1 MGGDPRFLSW
11 AGWLARLAA
20 SVTVLAGALV
30 LWGWNAD
37 DEYLKS
43 FMHISWVATHP
54 LVAMQFILAGASLLL
69 LQAEPLSRWRRYAGV
84 VLGAVVVLIAVLKLI
99 GYQYNWERG
108 VDTYLF
114 YFKLGVSR
122 MSPNA
127 AFSFLLIGLALVLM
141 DVQVRGRA
149 YLSQI
154 CVIAATVIGL
164 LSMSSYFHNV
174 LLLYGVSGFVP
185 VVPDTATEFLILC
198 SGLLCAR
205 PHREPV
211 ATIISTTE
219 GGSVARRLLPAAFVI
234 PLLLDWVRIQI
245 ESLYGYEFGFSLF
258 TLLNILAFALLI
270 WWNAASL
277 SRVDAE
283 RRRSEEQLQE
293 QYRLT
298 AATAQSE
305 HEALLALEESQ
316 EALRDAKEQAEAAN
330 QAKSAFLA
338 NMSHEIRTPMNGII
352 GMTELLGRTQLESQQ
367 RNYLTLVQQSAESL
381 LSLLNDILDF
391 SRVEAGRLALE
402 EIEFGLRD
410 EVGNAVQT
418 LAMHAASKNIEL
430 VCHIPADVPDRL
442 VGDPRRLRQVVINL
456 VGNAVKFTEE
466 GEVEVGI
473 TVEEALPDAVGLRL
487 WVRDTGVGI
496 APEKQAGIFDS
507 FSQVDSSTSRRFGGS
522 GLGLAISQQLVELMG
537 GRIWVESEEGKGSIF
552 YCTVRLGLGTPE
564 TKRADLVSLQGLK
577 VLVVDDHATNRRILE
592 EILKSW
598 EMEAELVESGSAAIA
613 ALEAAAQTSAG
624 SAESPFD
631 LVLMDLM
638 MPEMDGLETV
648 AIIRENAAFAQVPVL
663 LLSSADR
670 AGFSARARSLG
681 IARSLIKPIKQS
693 DLLEAIGAALEAAP
707 TVEARRGDAPADES
721 VAVESWGRTAR
732 RILLA
737 EDGAINQQVAVRLLE
752 ERGHSVV
759 VVDNG
764 RAAVEQVAAQ
774 ASASSAEPPFDV
786 VLMDVQ
792 MPEMD
797 GLEATAAIRRA
808 EAQTGGHVP
817 IIAMTAHAMKGDR
830 DRFLAAGMDGYVAKP
845 VRPHELYAAVE
856 GGGPNDEDGLPAPVG
871 FDGELS
877 RTDVPFEW
885 DAALENVGGDEAM
898 LRELAEMFFAECPKL
913 MQQIREHIA
922 GADGPE
928 LRRAA
933 HTLKGSAHVFGA
945 EEAAEAAHR
954 LEEIGREEAFADAE
968 EALAL
973 LEDGVARLLPAL
985 RERVAADA

>member
-1 MGGDPRFLSW
+1 MGGDPRFRRW
-11 AGWLARLAA
+11 IGWLARLAA
-20 SVTVLAGALV
+20 SASVLSGVLV

-54 LVAMQFILAGASLLL
+54 LVAMEFILAGAALLL
-69 LQAEPLSRWRRYAGV
+69 LRAEPLSRWRRYVGV
-84 VLGAVVVLIAVLKLI
+84 VLGATVVLIAVLKLI

-114 YFKLGVSR
+114 YFKLGGYR

-149 YLSQI
+149 YLPQTCI
-154 CVIAATVIGL
+154 LAATAIGL

-174 LLLYGVSGFVP
+174 LLLYGIAGYVP

-205 PHREPV
+205 PHREPI

-219 GGSVARRLLPAAFVI
+219 GGSVARRLLPAAFAI
-234 PLLLDWVRIQI
+234 PLVLDWVRIQG
-245 ESLYGYEFGFSLF
+245 EGLYGYEFGLSLF

-298 AATAQSE
+298 AATAHSE

-330 QAKSAFLA
+330 HAKSAFLA

-352 GMTELLGRTQLESQQ
+352 GMTELLGRTRLESQQ

-391 SRVEAGRLALE
+391 SKVEAGRLALE
-402 EIEFGLRD
+402 RIEFGLRD
-410 EVGNAVQT
+410 EVGNAVQA
-418 LAMHAASKNIEL
+418 LAMPAASKNIEL
-430 VCHIPADVPDRL
+430 VCHIPANIPDRL

-473 TVEEALPDAVGLRL
+473 AVEEALPDGVCLCL
-487 WVRDTGVGI
+487 WVRDTGIGI
-496 APEKQAGIFDS
+496 APEKQARIFDS

-537 GRIWVESEEGKGSIF
+537 GRIWVESEEGKGSTF
-552 YCTVRLGLGTPE
+552 YWTVRLGLGTPE
-564 TKRADLVSLQGLK
+564 TKRTELVSLRGLK

-598 EMEAELVESGSAAIA
+598 AMEVELVESGSAAIE
-613 ALEAAAQTSAG
+613 ALEAASQ
-624 SAESPFD
+624 PCD
-631 LVLMDLM
+631 VVLMDLM
-638 MPEMDGLETV
+638 MPGMDGLETV
-648 AIIRENAAFAQVPVL
+648 ARIRENAAFAHVPVL

-670 AGFSARARSLG
+670 AEYSAQVRSLG
-681 IARSLIKPIKQS
+681 IARSLIKPVKQS

-707 TVEARRGDAPADES
+707 PVETHGLSRRGEVLGDEP
-721 VAVESWGRTAR
+721 VVVESR

-759 VVDNG
+759 VVNNG
-764 RAAVEQVAAQ
+764 CAAVEQVAAQ
-774 ASASSAEPPFDV
+774 PFDV

-792 MPEMD
+792 MPDMD
-797 GLEATAAIRRA
+797 GLEATAAIRQA
-808 EAQTGGHVP
+808 EVHTGGHIP

-845 VRPHELYAAVE
+845 VRPHELYAVVE
-856 GGGPNDEDGLPAPVG
+856 GIHRALRREFALADL
-871 FDGELS
+871 
-877 RTDVPFEW
+877 PFEW
-885 DAALENVGGDEAM
+885 DAALESVGGDEAM
-898 LRELAEMFFAECPKL
+898 LRELAEMFFVECPKL

-945 EEAAEAAHR
+945 EGAAEAAHR

-973 LEDGVARLLPAL
+973 LEEEVTRLLPAL
-985 RERVAADA
+985 RTRIYRIE

>member
-1 MGGDPRFLSW
+1 MGGDPRFLRW
-11 AGWLARLAA
+11 TCWLARLAA
-20 SVTVLAGALV
+20 CATVLSGALV

-54 LVAMQFILAGASLLL
+54 LVAVEFILAGTALLL
-69 LQAEPLSRWRRYAGV
+69 LQAEPLSRWRRDAGM
-84 VLGAVVVLIAVLKLI
+84 VLGAIVVLIAVLKLI

-141 DVQVRGRA
+141 DVRVRGHA
-149 YLSQI
+149 YLPQLCI
-154 CVIAATVIGL
+154 LAATVVGL

-174 LLLYGVSGFVP
+174 LLLYGVAGFVP

-205 PHREPV
+205 PHREPI

-219 GGSVARRLLPAAFVI
+219 GGSVARRLLPAAFAI
-234 PLLLDWVRIQI
+234 PLVFDWIRTQGEGV
-245 ESLYGYEFGFSLF
+245 YGYEFGLSLF

-298 AATAQSE
+298 AATAHSE

-367 RNYLTLVQQSAESL
+367 RSYLTLMQRSAEAL
-381 LSLLNDILDF
+381 LALLNDILDF
-391 SRVEAGRLALE
+391 SRVEAGRLVLE
-402 EIEFGLRD
+402 RIGFGLRD

-418 LAMHAASKNIEL
+418 LAMSAASKNIEL
-430 VCHIPADVPDRL
+430 TCHIPADVPDRL

-466 GEVEVGI
+466 GEVEVGMA
-473 TVEEALPDAVGLRL
+473 VEEAWPDAVCLCL
-487 WVRDTGVGI
+487 WVRDTGIGI
-496 APEKQAGIFDS
+496 APEKQARIFDS

-522 GLGLAISQQLVELMG
+522 GLGLAISQQLIELMG
-537 GRIWVESEEGKGSIF
+537 GRIWVESEEGQGSTF

-564 TKRADLVSLQGLK
+564 TERADQVALEGLR
-577 VLVVDDHATNRRILE
+577 VLVADDHATNRRILE

-598 EMEAELVESGSAAIA
+598 AMEVELVESGPVAIS
-613 ALEAAAQTSAG
+613 ALE
-624 SAESPFD
+624 SAERPFD

-638 MPEMDGLETV
+638 MPGMDGLETV
-648 AIIRENAAFAQVPVL
+648 ARMRENPAFAQVPVL

-670 AGFSARARSLG
+670 AEYSARASSLG
-681 IARSLIKPIKQS
+681 IARSLIKPVKQS

-707 TVEARRGDAPADES
+707 PRAPRRDAVPEDEP
-721 VAVESWGRTAR
+721 VAVAR
-732 RILLA
+732 LRILLA
-737 EDGAINQQVAVRLLE
+737 EDGVINQQVAVRLLE
-752 ERGHSVV
+752 ERGHSVEV
-759 VVDNG
+759 VNNG
-764 RAAVEQVAAQ
+764 RAAVEQVAAK
-774 ASASSAEPPFDV
+774 PFDV

-792 MPEMD
+792 MPDMD

-808 EAQTGGHVP
+808 ETLTGEHIP
-817 IIAMTAHAMKGDR
+817 IVAMTAHAMQGDR

-856 GGGPNDEDGLPAPVG
+856 GFGPHAEAGLLA
-871 FDGELS
+871 S
-877 RTDVPFEW
+877 ADVPFEW
-885 DAALENVGGDEAM
+885 DAALESVGGDEAM

-922 GADGPE
+922 SADGPE

-945 EEAAEAAHR
+945 EGVAEAAHR
-954 LEEIGREEAFADAE
+954 LEEIGRAEAFADAA

-973 LEDGVARLLPAL
+973 LEDEVARLLPAL
-985 RERVAADA
+985 RARIATGA

>member
-1 MGGDPRFLSW
+1 MGGDPRFLRW
-11 AGWLARLAA
+11 TGWLARLAA
-20 SVTVLAGALV
+20 STTVLSGALV

-43 FMHISWVATHP
+43 FMHLSWVATHP
-54 LVAMQFILAGASLLL
+54 LVAVEFILAGTALLL
-69 LQAEPLSRWRRYAGV
+69 LQAEPLSRWRRDAGV
-84 VLGAVVVLIAVLKLI
+84 VLGAIVVLVAVLKLI

-141 DVQVRGRA
+141 DVRVRGHA
-149 YLSQI
+149 YLPQLCI
-154 CVIAATVIGL
+154 LAVTVVGL

-198 SGLLCAR
+198 CGLLCAR
-205 PHREPV
+205 PHREPI

-219 GGSVARRLLPAAFVI
+219 GGSVARRLLPAAFAI
-234 PLLLDWVRIQI
+234 PLLLDWIRTQGEGV
-245 ESLYGYEFGFSLF
+245 YGYEFGLSLF

-298 AATAQSE
+298 EATAHSE
-305 HEALLALEESQ
+305 HQALLALEESQ
-316 EALRDAKEQAEAAN
+316 EALLDAKEQAEAAN

-352 GMTELLGRTQLESQQ
+352 GMTELLGRTPLESQQ
-367 RNYLTLVQQSAESL
+367 RNYLTLMQRSAEAL
-381 LSLLNDILDF
+381 LALLNDILDF
-391 SRVEAGRLALE
+391 SKVEAGRLALE
-402 EIEFGLRD
+402 RIEFGLRD

-418 LAMHAASKNIEL
+418 LAMSAASKNIEL
-430 VCHIPADVPDRL
+430 TCHIPAAVPDRL

-466 GEVEVGI
+466 GEVEVGMA
-473 TVEEALPDAVGLRL
+473 VQEAWPDAVCLRL
-487 WVRDTGVGI
+487 WVRDTGIGI
-496 APEKQAGIFDS
+496 APDKQARIFDS

-537 GRIWVESEEGKGSIF
+537 GRIWVESEEGRGSTF
-552 YCTVRLGLGTPE
+552 YCTVHLGRGTPE
-564 TKRADLVSLQGLK
+564 TQRADQVSLEGLR
-577 VLVVDDHATNRRILE
+577 VLVADDHATNRRILE
-592 EILKSW
+592 EVLKSW
-598 EMEAELVESGSAAIA
+598 AMEVELVESGAAAIA
-613 ALEAAAQTSAG
+613 ALEAAAQ
-624 SAESPFD
+624 PFD
-631 LVLMDLM
+631 IVLMDLM
-638 MPEMDGLETV
+638 MPEMDGLATV
-648 AIIRENAAFAQVPVL
+648 ARMRANAAFAQVPVL

-670 AGFSARARSLG
+670 AEYSERASSLG
-681 IARSLIKPIKQS
+681 IARSLIKPVKQS

-707 TVEARRGDAPADES
+707 PAYSRAPMPRDEP
-721 VAVESWGRTAR
+721 VAVESR

-759 VVDNG
+759 VVNNG
-764 RAAVEQVAAQ
+764 RTAVEQVV
-774 ASASSAEPPFDV
+774 AEPFDV

-792 MPEMD
+792 MPDMD

-808 EAQTGGHVP
+808 ETQTGGHVP
-817 IIAMTAHAMKGDR
+817 IVAMTAHAMQGDR

-856 GGGPNDEDGLPAPVG
+856 EFGSHAEAGLLAPAA
-871 FDGELS
+871 
-877 RTDVPFEW
+877 VPFEW
-885 DAALENVGGDEAM
+885 EAALESVGGDEAM
-898 LRELAEMFFAECPKL
+898 LRELAEMFFVECPKL

-922 GADGPE
+922 SADGPE

-945 EEAAEAAHR
+945 AATAKAAHR
-954 LEEIGREEAFADAE
+954 LEEIGREAAFANAAE
-968 EALAL
+968 VLAL
-973 LEDGVARLLPAL
+973 LEDEVARLLPAL
-985 RERVAADA
+985 RARIATGA

>member
-1 MGGDPRFLSW
+1 MEGDPRFLRGT
-11 AGWLARLAA
+11 GWLARLAA
-20 SVTVLAGALV
+20 STTVLAGALV

-43 FMHISWVATHP
+43 FMHLSWVATHP
-54 LVAMQFILAGASLLL
+54 LVAMQFILAGAALLL

-84 VLGAVVVLIAVLKLI
+84 VLGATVVLIAVLKLI

-127 AFSFLLIGLALVLM
+127 AFSFLLIGLGLVLM
-141 DVQVRGRA
+141 DVRMRGHA

-154 CVIAATVIGL
+154 CVLATTAIGL

-198 SGLLCAR
+198 FGLLCAR

-234 PLLLDWVRIQI
+234 PLVLDWVRIQV

-277 SRVDAE
+277 SRVDAK

-330 QAKSAFLA
+330 HAKSAFLA

-352 GMTELLGRTQLESQQ
+352 GMTELLGRTRLESQQ
-367 RNYLTLVQQSAESL
+367 RSYLTLVQQSAESL

-391 SRVEAGRLALE
+391 SKVEAGRLALE
-402 EIEFGLRD
+402 DIEFDLRD
-410 EVGNAVQT
+410 EVGTAVQT

-466 GEVEVGI
+466 GEVEVGVA
-473 TVEEALPDAVGLRL
+473 VEEALPDAVGLRL
-487 WVRDTGVGI
+487 WVRDTGIGI
-496 APEKQAGIFDS
+496 APEKQARIFDS

-537 GRIWVESEEGKGSIF
+537 GRIWVESEEGKGSTF
-552 YCTVRLGLGTPE
+552 HCTVRFGLGTPK
-564 TKRADLVSLQGLK
+564 TKRTDLVSLRGLK

-598 EMEAELVESGSAAIA
+598 EMEAELVESGAAAIA
-613 ALEAAAQTSAG
+613 ALEAATQ
-624 SAESPFD
+624 PFD
-631 LVLMDLM
+631 IVLMDLM

-648 AIIRENAAFAQVPVL
+648 AIIRENEAFAQVPVL

-670 AGFSARARSLG
+670 TGYSARSRSLG
-681 IARSLIKPIKQS
+681 VARSLIKPIKQS
-693 DLLEAIGAALEAAP
+693 DLLEAIGVALEAAP
-707 TVEARRGDAPADES
+707 PVETHDHAPRHGEAPKDEP
-721 VAVESWGRTAR
+721 VAVESR
-732 RILLA
+732 RVLLA

-759 VVDNG
+759 VVNNG

-774 ASASSAEPPFDV
+774 PFDV

-808 EAQTGGHVP
+808 EAQTSGHIP
-817 IIAMTAHAMKGDR
+817 IVAMTAHAMKGDR

-856 GGGPNDEDGLPAPVG
+856 GLHSALGHETA
-871 FDGELS
+871 S
-877 RTDVPFEW
+877 ADVSFEW
-885 DAALENVGGDEAM
+885 DAALERVGGDEAM
-898 LRELAEMFFAECPKL
+898 LRDLVEMFFAECPKL

-922 GADGPE
+922 SADGPE

-945 EEAAEAAHR
+945 AAAAEAAHR

-973 LEDGVARLLPAL
+973 LEDEVARLLPAL
-985 RERVAADA
+985 RERVAASA

>member
-1 MGGDPRFLSW
+1 MGGDPRFLRW
-11 AGWLARLAA
+11 TYRLARLAA

-30 LWGWNAD
+30 LWGWHTN

-43 FMHISWVATHP
+43 FMHVSWVATHP
-54 LVAMQFILAGASLLL
+54 LVAMQFILAGAALLL
-69 LQAEPLSRWRRYAGV
+69 LQAEPLSRWRRYVGV
-84 VLGAVVVLIAVLKLI
+84 VLGVTVVLIAVLKLI

-114 YFKLGVSR
+114 YFKLGGYR
-122 MSPNA
+122 MSHNA

-149 YLSQI
+149 FLWQI
-154 CVIAATVIGL
+154 CGNSATAIGL

-174 LLLYGVSGFVP
+174 LLLYGIAGYVP
-185 VVPDTATEFLILC
+185 VIPDTATEFLILC
-198 SGLLCAR
+198 FGLLCAR

-219 GGSVARRLLPAAFVI
+219 GGSVARRLLPAAFVV
-234 PLLLDWVRIQI
+234 PLALDWVRMQG
-245 ESLYGYEFGFSLF
+245 ESLYGYEFGLSLF
-258 TLLNILAFALLI
+258 TLLNILAFALII

-330 QAKSAFLA
+330 HAKSAFLA

-352 GMTELLGRTQLESQQ
+352 GMTELLGRTRLESQQ

-391 SRVEAGRLALE
+391 SKVEAGRLALE
-402 EIEFGLRD
+402 EIEFDLRD
-410 EVGNAVQT
+410 EAGNAVQT

-456 VGNAVKFTEE
+456 VGNAVKFTQE
-466 GEVEVGI
+466 GEVEVGMA
-473 TVEEALPDAVGLRL
+473 VEEALPDAVCLRL
-487 WVRDTGVGI
+487 WVRDTGIGI
-496 APEKQAGIFDS
+496 APEKQAQIFDS
-507 FSQVDSSTSRRFGGS
+507 FSQVDESTSRRFGGS

-537 GRIWVESEEGKGSIF
+537 GRIWVESEEGKGSTF
-552 YCTVRLGLGTPE
+552 HCTVRLGLGTPK
-564 TKRADLVSLQGLK
+564 TKHTDLVSLRGLK

-598 EMEAELVESGSAAIA
+598 AMEAELVESGTAAIA
-613 ALEAAAQTSAG
+613 ALEAATQ
-624 SAESPFD
+624 PFD
-631 LVLMDLM
+631 IVLMDLM

-648 AIIRENAAFAQVPVL
+648 AIIRESAAFAQVPVL

-670 AGFSARARSLG
+670 TGYSARSRSLG
-681 IARSLIKPIKQS
+681 IAHSLLKPVKQS
-693 DLLEAIGAALEAAP
+693 DLLEAISEAVAAVPPKE
-707 TVEARRGDAPADES
+707 TRRGEAPGDES
-721 VAVESWGRTAR
+721 VGVESR
-732 RILLA
+732 RVLLA

-752 ERGHSVV
+752 ERGHSVMV
-759 VVDNG
+759 VNNG

-797 GLEATAAIRRA
+797 GLEATATIRRA
-808 EAQTGGHVP
+808 EEQTGGHVP

-856 GGGPNDEDGLPAPVG
+856 GGGPNDEDGL
-871 FDGELS
+871 DL
-877 RTDVPFEW
+877 PFEW
-885 DAALENVGGDEAM
+885 DAALESVGGDEAM
-898 LRELAEMFFAECPKL
+898 LRELAQLFFVECPKL

-922 GADGPE
+922 SEDGPE

-945 EEAAEAAHR
+945 EEAAGAAHR
-954 LEEIGREEAFADAE
+954 LEEIGREGFDGEISRTEAFADAE

-973 LEDGVARLLPAL
+973 LEDEVARLLPAL
-985 RERVAADA
+985 RERVAASA

>member
-1 MGGDPRFLSW
+1 MGGDPRFLRW
-11 AGWLARLAA
+11 TYRLARLAA

-30 LWGWNAD
+30 LWGWHTD

-54 LVAMQFILAGASLLL
+54 LVAMQFILAGVALLL
-69 LQAEPLSRWRRYAGV
+69 LQAEPLSRWRRYVGV
-84 VLGAVVVLIAVLKLI
+84 ALGAVVVLIAVLKLI

-141 DVQVRGRA
+141 DVRVRGRA
-149 YLSQI
+149 YLPQT
-154 CVIAATVIGL
+154 CVLAATLIGL

-198 SGLLCAR
+198 FGLLCAR

-219 GGSVARRLLPAAFVI
+219 GGSVARHLLPAAFVI
-234 PLLLDWVRIQI
+234 PLLLDWVRIQV

-298 AATAQSE
+298 AETAQSE

-352 GMTELLGRTQLESQQ
+352 GMTELLGRTRLESQQ

-391 SRVEAGRLALE
+391 SKVEAGRLALE
-402 EIEFGLRD
+402 EIEFDLRD

-430 VCHIPADVPDRL
+430 VYHIPADVPDRL
-442 VGDPRRLRQVVINL
+442 IGDPRRLRQVVINL

-473 TVEEALPDAVGLRL
+473 AVEEALPEAVCLRL
-487 WVRDTGVGI
+487 WVRDTGIGI
-496 APEKQAGIFDS
+496 APEKQAQIFDS
-507 FSQVDSSTSRRFGGS
+507 FSQVDESTSRRFGGS

-537 GRIWVESEEGKGSIF
+537 GRIWVESEEGKGSTF
-552 YCTVRLGLGTPE
+552 YCTVRLGLGTPK
-564 TKRADLVSLQGLK
+564 TKRTDLVSLRGLK

-598 EMEAELVESGSAAIA
+598 AMEVELVESGSAAIA
-613 ALEAAAQTSAG
+613 ALEAATQASA
-624 SAESPFD
+624 SSVRLSSPSKPAESPFD

-670 AGFSARARSLG
+670 AGYSTRSRSLG
-681 IARSLIKPIKQS
+681 IAHSLLKPVKQS
-693 DLLEAIGAALEAAP
+693 DLLEAIGSAVAAVPPEE
-707 TVEARRGDAPADES
+707 TRRGEAPEDEP

-759 VVDNG
+759 VVSNG

-856 GGGPNDEDGLPAPVG
+856 DGGPDAEDGLPAPA
-871 FDGELS
+871 DL
-877 RTDVPFEW
+877 PFEW

-898 LRELAEMFFAECPKL
+898 LRDLAEMFFAECPKL

-973 LEDGVARLLPAL
+973 LEDEVARLLPAL
-985 RERVAADA
+985 RERVAASA

>member
-1 MGGDPRFLSW
+1 MEGDPRFLRGT
-11 AGWLARLAA
+11 GWLARLAA
-20 SVTVLAGALV
+20 SMIVLTGALV
-30 LWGWNAD
+30 LWGWNVD

-43 FMHISWVATHP
+43 FMHIGRVATHP
-54 LVAMQFILAGASLLL
+54 LVAMQFILAGAALLL
-69 LQAEPLSRWRRYAGV
+69 LQAEPLSRWRRYVGV
-84 VLGAVVVLIAVLKLI
+84 VLGATVVVIAVLKLI

-114 YFKLGVSR
+114 YFKLGGYR

-149 YLSQI
+149 YLPQV
-154 CVIAATVIGL
+154 CVLAATAIGL

-174 LLLYGVSGFVP
+174 LLLYGIAGYVP

-198 SGLLCAR
+198 SGLLCVR
-205 PHREPV
+205 PHREPIT
-211 ATIISTTE
+211 TIISTTE
-219 GGSVARRLLPAAFVI
+219 GGSVARRLLPAAFAI
-234 PLLLDWVRIQI
+234 PLALDWVRMQG
-245 ESLYGYEFGFSLF
+245 EALYGHEFGLSLF

-330 QAKSAFLA
+330 HAKSAFLA

-352 GMTELLGRTQLESQQ
+352 GMTELLGRTRLESQQ

-391 SRVEAGRLALE
+391 SKVEAGRLALE
-402 EIEFGLRD
+402 DIEFDLRD
-410 EVGNAVQT
+410 EVGTAVQT

-466 GEVEVGI
+466 GEVEVGVA
-473 TVEEALPDAVGLRL
+473 VEEDLPDAVCLRL
-487 WVRDTGVGI
+487 WVRDTGIGI
-496 APEKQAGIFDS
+496 APEKQARIFDS

-537 GRIWVESEEGKGSIF
+537 GRIWVESEEGKGSTF
-552 YCTVRLGLGTPE
+552 YCAVRFGLGTPK
-564 TKRADLVSLQGLK
+564 TKRTDLVSLRGLK

-592 EILKSW
+592 EVLKSW
-598 EMEAELVESGSAAIA
+598 EMEAELVESGAAAIA
-613 ALEAAAQTSAG
+613 ALEAAAQ
-624 SAESPFD
+624 PFD
-631 LVLMDLM
+631 IVLMDLM

-648 AIIRENAAFAQVPVL
+648 AVIRENAAFAQVPVL

-670 AGFSARARSLG
+670 AGYSVRSRSLG

-693 DLLEAIGAALEAAP
+693 DLLEAIGAALEATP
-707 TVEARRGDAPADES
+707 SVETHALGDEPVAIES
-721 VAVESWGRTAR
+721 R

-759 VVDNG
+759 VVNNG

-774 ASASSAEPPFDV
+774 PFDV

-792 MPEMD
+792 MPDMD

-808 EAQTGGHVP
+808 EATDRRARPNRRHDGPRHERRPRPLFGRGH
-817 IIAMTAHAMKGDR
+817 GR
-830 DRFLAAGMDGYVAKP
+830 LCG
-845 VRPHELYAAVE
+845 
-856 GGGPNDEDGLPAPVG
+856 
-871 FDGELS
+871 
-877 RTDVPFEW
+877 
-885 DAALENVGGDEAM
+885 
-898 LRELAEMFFAECPKL
+898 
-913 MQQIREHIA
+913 QA
-922 GADGPE
+922 GAPA
-928 LRRAA
+928 RAV
-933 HTLKGSAHVFGA
+933 HSRGGW
-945 EEAAEAAHR
+945 R
-954 LEEIGREEAFADAE
+954 
-968 EALAL
+968 
-973 LEDGVARLLPAL
+973 PQC
-985 RERVAADA
+985 

>member
-1 MGGDPRFLSW
+1 
-11 AGWLARLAA
+11 
-20 SVTVLAGALV
+20 
-30 LWGWNAD
+30 
-37 DEYLKS
+37 
-43 FMHISWVATHP
+43 
-54 LVAMQFILAGASLLL
+54 
-69 LQAEPLSRWRRYAGV
+69 
-84 VLGAVVVLIAVLKLI
+84 
-99 GYQYNWERG
+99 
-108 VDTYLF
+108 
-114 YFKLGVSR
+114 
-122 MSPNA
+122 
-127 AFSFLLIGLALVLM
+127 
-141 DVQVRGRA
+141 
-149 YLSQI
+149 
-154 CVIAATVIGL
+154 
-164 LSMSSYFHNV
+164 
-174 LLLYGVSGFVP
+174 
-185 VVPDTATEFLILC
+185 
-198 SGLLCAR
+198 
-205 PHREPV
+205 
-211 ATIISTTE
+211 
-219 GGSVARRLLPAAFVI
+219 
-234 PLLLDWVRIQI
+234 
-245 ESLYGYEFGFSLF
+245 GYEFGFSLF

-330 QAKSAFLA
+330 HAKSAFLA

-352 GMTELLGRTQLESQQ
+352 GMTELLARTRLEAQQ
-367 RNYLTLVQQSAESL
+367 RSYLTLVQQSAESL
-381 LSLLNDILDF
+381 LALLNDILDF
-391 SRVEAGRLALE
+391 SKVEAGRLALE
-402 EIEFGLRD
+402 DIEFDLRD

-430 VCHIPADVPDRL
+430 VCHIPADTPDRL

-466 GEVEVGI
+466 GEVEVGVA
-473 TVEEALPDAVGLRL
+473 VEEALPDAVGLRL
-487 WVRDTGVGI
+487 WVRDTGIGI
-496 APEKQAGIFDS
+496 APEKQARIFDS

-537 GRIWVESEEGKGSIF
+537 GRIWVESEEGKGSTF
-552 YCTVRLGLGTPE
+552 FCTIRLGLGTPE
-564 TKRADLVSLQGLK
+564 TKRTDLISLQGLK

-598 EMEAELVESGSAAIA
+598 AMEAELVEGGSAAIA
-613 ALEAAAQTSAG
+613 ALEAAPQ
-624 SAESPFD
+624 PFD

-638 MPEMDGLETV
+638 MPGMDGLETV
-648 AIIRENAAFAQVPVL
+648 ARIRENAAFVQLPVL

-670 AGFSARARSLG
+670 AEYSARSSFLG
-681 IARSLIKPIKQS
+681 IARSLIKPVKQS
-693 DLLEAIGAALEAAP
+693 DLLEAIGEALEAAP
-707 TVEARRGDAPADES
+707 PVETRSGEAPMDDP
-721 VAVESWGRTAR
+721 VAVERRPQWGRTAR

-737 EDGAINQQVAVRLLE
+737 EDGVINQQVAVRLLE
-752 ERGHSVV
+752 ERGHSVEV
-759 VVDNG
+759 VNNG
-764 RAAVEQVAAQ
+764 RAAVERVAEQ
-774 ASASSAEPPFDV
+774 PFDV

-792 MPEMD
+792 MPDMD
-797 GLEATAAIRRA
+797 GIEATAAIRQA
-808 EAQTGGHVP
+808 ETPTGGHIP

-830 DRFLAAGMDGYVAKP
+830 ERFLAAGMDGYVAKP

-856 GGGPNDEDGLPAPVG
+856 GLHSALRSEIASADL
-871 FDGELS
+871 
-877 RTDVPFEW
+877 PFEW
-885 DAALENVGGDEAM
+885 DAALESVGGDEAM

-945 EEAAEAAHR
+945 EAAAEAAHR

-973 LEDGVARLLPAL
+973 LEDEVARLLPAL
-985 RERVAADA
+985 RERVATSA

>member
-1 MGGDPRFLSW
+1 MGGDPRFLRW
-11 AGWLARLAA
+11 TGRLARLAA
-20 SVTVLAGALV
+20 STTVLVGALV
-30 LWGWNAD
+30 LWGWHTNN
-37 DEYLKS
+37 EYLKS
-43 FMHISWVATHP
+43 FMHVSWVATHP
-54 LVAMQFILAGASLLL
+54 LVAMEFILAGASLLL
-69 LQAEPLSRWRRYAGV
+69 LQAEPLSRWRRSVGV
-84 VLGAVVVLIAVLKLI
+84 VLGATVVLIAVLKLI

-114 YFKLGVSR
+114 YFKLGGYR

-149 YLSQI
+149 YLWHG
-154 CVIAATVIGL
+154 CGIAATAVGL

-174 LLLYGVSGFVP
+174 LLLYGIAGYVP
-185 VVPDTATEFLILC
+185 VIPDTATEFLILC
-198 SGLLCAR
+198 FGLLCAR

-234 PLLLDWVRIQI
+234 PLLLDWVRLQG
-245 ESLYGYEFGFSLF
+245 EALYGYEFGLSLF
-258 TLLNILAFALLI
+258 TLLNILAFALII

-316 EALRDAKEQAEAAN
+316 EALRGAKEQAEAAN
-330 QAKSAFLA
+330 HAKSAFLA

-352 GMTELLGRTQLESQQ
+352 GMTELLARTRLEAQQ
-367 RNYLTLVQQSAESL
+367 RNYLTLVQQSAEAL

-391 SRVEAGRLALE
+391 SKVEAGRLALE
-402 EIEFGLRD
+402 EIEFDLRD

-430 VCHIPADVPDRL
+430 VYHIPAAVPDRL

-466 GEVEVGI
+466 GEVEVGMA
-473 TVEEALPDAVGLRL
+473 VEEALPDAVCLRL
-487 WVRDTGVGI
+487 WVRDTGIGI
-496 APEKQAGIFDS
+496 APEKQARIFES

-537 GRIWVESEEGKGSIF
+537 GRIWVESEEGQGSTF
-552 YCTVRLGLGTPE
+552 YCTVRLGLGTSK
-564 TKRADLVSLQGLK
+564 TKCPDLVSLRGLK

-592 EILKSW
+592 ELLKSW
-598 EMEAELVESGSAAIA
+598 AMEVELVESGAAAIA
-613 ALEAAAQTSAG
+613 ALEAATP
-624 SAESPFD
+624 PFG

-670 AGFSARARSLG
+670 AGYSARSRSLG
-681 IARSLIKPIKQS
+681 IAHSLLKPIKQS
-693 DLLEAIGAALEAAP
+693 DLLEAISEAVAAVPSKE
-707 TVEARRGDAPADES
+707 TRRDAMPGDES
-721 VAVESWGRTAR
+721 VEGRR
-732 RILLA
+732 VLLA

-759 VVDNG
+759 VVSNG

-774 ASASSAEPPFDV
+774 PFDA

-856 GGGPNDEDGLPAPVG
+856 GAEAELPASA
-871 FDGELS
+871 DL
-877 RTDVPFEW
+877 PFAW
-885 DAALENVGGDEAM
+885 DLALERVGGDEGL

-913 MQQIREHIA
+913 MQQIRDHLA
-922 GADGPE
+922 AANGPE

-933 HTLKGSAHVFGA
+933 HTLKGSAGVFGA
-945 EEAAEAAHR
+945 EQVAAAAHR
-954 LEEIGREEAFADAE
+954 LEEIGREAAFADAE
-968 EALAL
+968 DALAL
-973 LEDGVARLLPAL
+973 LEDAVARLLPAL
-985 RERVAADA
+985 RERVAGCA

>member
-1 MGGDPRFLSW
+1 MGGDPRFLRVTY
-11 AGWLARLAA
+11 WLARLAA
-20 SVTVLAGALV
+20 SVTVLAGVLV

-43 FMHISWVATHP
+43 FMHLSWVATHP
-54 LVAMQFILAGASLLL
+54 LVAMQFILAGAALLL

-84 VLGAVVVLIAVLKLI
+84 VLGATVVLIAVLKLI

-127 AFSFLLIGLALVLM
+127 AFSFLLIGLGLVLM

-149 YLSQI
+149 YLSQT
-154 CVIAATVIGL
+154 CVFATTAIGL

-198 SGLLCAR
+198 FGLLCAR

-234 PLLLDWVRIQI
+234 PLVLDWVRIQV

-277 SRVDAE
+277 SRVDAK

-352 GMTELLGRTQLESQQ
+352 GMTELLGRTRLESQQ

-391 SRVEAGRLALE
+391 SKVEAGRLALE
-402 EIEFGLRD
+402 DIEFDLRD
-410 EVGNAVQT
+410 EVGTAVQT
-418 LAMHAASKNIEL
+418 LAMHAASKDIEL
-430 VCHIPADVPDRL
+430 VCHIPADVPERL
-442 VGDPRRLRQVVINL
+442 IGDPRRLRQVVINL

-466 GEVEVGI
+466 GEVEVGVA
-473 TVEEALPDAVGLRL
+473 VEEDLPDAAGLRL
-487 WVRDTGVGI
+487 WVRDTGIGI
-496 APEKQAGIFDS
+496 APEKQARIFDS

-537 GRIWVESEEGKGSIF
+537 GRIWVESEEGKGSTF
-552 YCTVRLGLGTPE
+552 HCTVRFGLGTPK
-564 TKRADLVSLQGLK
+564 TKRTDLVSLRGLK

-598 EMEAELVESGSAAIA
+598 EMEAELVESGAAAIA
-613 ALEAAAQTSAG
+613 ALEAATRASAS

-631 LVLMDLM
+631 IVLMDLM

-648 AIIRENAAFAQVPVL
+648 AMIRENEAFAQVPVL

-670 AGFSARARSLG
+670 AGYSARSRSLG
-681 IARSLIKPIKQS
+681 IARSLLKPIKQS
-693 DLLEAIGAALEAAP
+693 DLLEAIGVALEAAP
-707 TVEARRGDAPADES
+707 PVETHDHAPRHSEAPEAEPIALESRR
-721 VAVESWGRTAR
+721 V
-732 RILLA
+732 LLA

-759 VVDNG
+759 VVNNG

-774 ASASSAEPPFDV
+774 PFDV

-808 EAQTGGHVP
+808 EAQTSGHIP
-817 IIAMTAHAMKGDR
+817 IVAMTAHAMKGDR

-856 GGGPNDEDGLPAPVG
+856 GFHSALGRETASAG

-877 RTDVPFEW
+877 RTDVSFEW
-885 DAALENVGGDEAM
+885 DAALERVGGDEAM
-898 LRELAEMFFAECPKL
+898 LRDLAEMFFAECPKL

-945 EEAAEAAHR
+945 EAAVEAAHR

-968 EALAL
+968 DALAL
-973 LEDGVARLLPAL
+973 LEDEVARLLPAL

>member
-1 MGGDPRFLSW
+1 MEGDPRFLRGT
-11 AGWLARLAA
+11 GWLARLAA
-20 SVTVLAGALV
+20 STTVLTGALV
-30 LWGWNAD
+30 LWGWHID

-43 FMHISWVATHP
+43 FMHISRVATHP
-54 LVAMQFILAGASLLL
+54 LVAMQFILAGAALLL
-69 LQAEPLSRWRRYAGV
+69 LQAEPLSRWRRCVGV
-84 VLGAVVVLIAVLKLI
+84 VLGATVVVIAVLKLI

-114 YFKLGVSR
+114 YFKLGGYR

-127 AFSFLLIGLALVLM
+127 AFSFLLIGLGLVLM

-149 YLSQI
+149 YLPQV
-154 CVIAATVIGL
+154 CVLAATAIGL

-174 LLLYGVSGFVP
+174 LLLYGIAGYVP

-198 SGLLCAR
+198 AGLLCAR
-205 PHREPV
+205 PHREPIT
-211 ATIISTTE
+211 TIISTTE
-219 GGSVARRLLPAAFVI
+219 GGSVARRLLPAAFAI
-234 PLLLDWVRIQI
+234 PLALDWVRMQG
-245 ESLYGYEFGFSLF
+245 EALYGHEFGLSLF

-305 HEALLALEESQ
+305 HEALVALEESQ

-330 QAKSAFLA
+330 HAKSAFLA

-352 GMTELLGRTQLESQQ
+352 GMTELLGRTRLESQQ

-391 SRVEAGRLALE
+391 SKVEAGRLALE
-402 EIEFGLRD
+402 DIEFDLRD
-410 EVGNAVQT
+410 EVGSAVQT

-442 VGDPRRLRQVVINL
+442 IGDPRRLRQVVINL

-466 GEVEVGI
+466 GEVEVGVA
-473 TVEEALPDAVGLRL
+473 VEEDLPDAVCLCL
-487 WVRDTGVGI
+487 WVRDTGIGI
-496 APEKQAGIFDS
+496 APEKQARIFDS

-537 GRIWVESEEGKGSIF
+537 GRIWVESEEGKGSTF
-552 YCTVRLGLGTPE
+552 HCTVCFGLGTPK
-564 TKRADLVSLQGLK
+564 TKRTDLVSLRGLK

-592 EILKSW
+592 EVLKSW
-598 EMEAELVESGSAAIA
+598 EMEAELVESGAAAIA
-613 ALEAAAQTSAG
+613 ALEAAAQ
-624 SAESPFD
+624 PFD
-631 LVLMDLM
+631 IVLMDLM

-648 AIIRENAAFAQVPVL
+648 AIIRESEAFAQVPVL

-670 AGFSARARSLG
+670 AGYSARSRSLG

-693 DLLEAIGAALEAAP
+693 DLLEAIGAALEATP
-707 TVEARRGDAPADES
+707 SVETHALGDEPG
-721 VAVESWGRTAR
+721 AVERR

-752 ERGHSVV
+752 DRGHSVV
-759 VVDNG
+759 VVNDG

-774 ASASSAEPPFDV
+774 PFDV

-808 EAQTGGHVP
+808 EAQSGGHVP
-817 IIAMTAHAMKGDR
+817 IVAMTAHAMKGDR

-856 GGGPNDEDGLPAPVG
+856 GGGPNAEVVLPAPV
-871 FDGELS
+871 E
-877 RTDVPFEW
+877 VPFEW

-898 LRELAEMFFAECPKL
+898 LRDLVEMFFAECPKL

-922 GADGPE
+922 SADGPE

-945 EEAAEAAHR
+945 VEAAAAAHR

-973 LEDGVARLLPAL
+973 LEDEVARLLPAL
-985 RERVAADA
+985 RERVAASA

>member
-1 MGGDPRFLSW
+1 MGGDPRFLRW
-11 AGWLARLAA
+11 TYWLARLAA

-30 LWGWNAD
+30 LWGWHTN

-43 FMHISWVATHP
+43 FMHVSWVATHP
-54 LVAMQFILAGASLLL
+54 LVAMQFILAGAALLL
-69 LQAEPLSRWRRYAGV
+69 LQAAPLSRWRRYVGV
-84 VLGAVVVLIAVLKLI
+84 VLGATVVVIAVLKLI

-198 SGLLCAR
+198 FGLLCAR

-211 ATIISTTE
+211 ATIINTTE

-234 PLLLDWVRIQI
+234 PLLLDWVRIQV

-277 SRVDAE
+277 SRVDEE

-298 AATAQSE
+298 AETAQSE
-305 HEALLALEESQ
+305 HEALVALEESQ

-330 QAKSAFLA
+330 HAKSAFLA

-352 GMTELLGRTQLESQQ
+352 GMTELLARTRLESQQ

-381 LSLLNDILDF
+381 LALLNDILDF
-391 SRVEAGRLALE
+391 SKVEAGRLALE
-402 EIEFGLRD
+402 DIEFDLRD
-410 EVGNAVQT
+410 EVGTAVQT

-473 TVEEALPDAVGLRL
+473 GVEEALPDAVCLRL
-487 WVRDTGVGI
+487 WVRDTGIGI
-496 APEKQAGIFDS
+496 APEKQARIFES
-507 FSQVDSSTSRRFGGS
+507 FSQVDDSTSRRFGGS

-537 GRIWVESEEGKGSIF
+537 GRIWVESEEGKGSTF
-552 YCTVRLGLGTPE
+552 YCTVRLGLGTPK
-564 TKRADLVSLQGLK
+564 TKRTDLVSLRGLK

-598 EMEAELVESGSAAIA
+598 EMEIELVESGSAAIA
-613 ALEAAAQTSAG
+613 ALEAATQ
-624 SAESPFD
+624 PFD
-631 LVLMDLM
+631 IVLMDLM

-648 AIIRENAAFAQVPVL
+648 AIIRESAAFAQVPVL

-670 AGFSARARSLG
+670 TGYSAQSRSLG
-681 IARSLIKPIKQS
+681 IAHSLLKPVKQS
-693 DLLEAIGAALEAAP
+693 DLLEAISEAVAAVPPQETRRSEAP
-707 TVEARRGDAPADES
+707 EDEP

-759 VVDNG
+759 VVSNG

-774 ASASSAEPPFDV
+774 PFDV

-808 EAQTGGHVP
+808 EEQTGGHVP

-856 GGGPNDEDGLPAPVG
+856 GGSPNDEDGLPAPA
-871 FDGELS
+871 DL
-877 RTDVPFEW
+877 PFEW
-885 DAALENVGGDEAM
+885 DSALENVGGDEAM

-922 GADGPE
+922 SADGPE

-973 LEDGVARLLPAL
+973 LEDEVARLLPAL

>member
-1 MGGDPRFLSW
+1 MGGDPRFLRW
-11 AGWLARLAA
+11 TGWLARLAA
-20 SVTVLAGALV
+20 STTVLAGALV

-43 FMHISWVATHP
+43 FMHLSWVATHP
-54 LVAMQFILAGASLLL
+54 LVAMQFILAGVALLL

-84 VLGAVVVLIAVLKLI
+84 VLGAIVVVIAVLKLV

-127 AFSFLLIGLALVLM
+127 AFSFLLIGLGLVLM
-141 DVQVRGRA
+141 DVRMRGRA
-149 YLSQI
+149 YLSHI
-154 CVIAATVIGL
+154 CVLAATVIGL

-198 SGLLCAR
+198 FGLLCAR

-234 PLLLDWVRIQI
+234 PLVLDWVRMQV

-277 SRVDAE
+277 SRVDAK

-352 GMTELLGRTQLESQQ
+352 GMTELLGRTRLESQQ

-391 SRVEAGRLALE
+391 SKVEAGRLALE
-402 EIEFGLRD
+402 DIEFDLRD
-410 EVGNAVQT
+410 EVGTAVQT

-442 VGDPRRLRQVVINL
+442 IGDPRRLRQVVINL

-466 GEVEVGI
+466 GEVEVG
-473 TVEEALPDAVGLRL
+473 VAAEEALPDAVGLRL
-487 WVRDTGVGI
+487 WVRDTGIGI
-496 APEKQAGIFDS
+496 APEKQARIFDS

-537 GRIWVESEEGKGSIF
+537 GRIWVESEEGKGSTF
-552 YCTVRLGLGTPE
+552 HCMVRFGLGTPK
-564 TKRADLVSLQGLK
+564 TKRTDLVSLRGLK

-598 EMEAELVESGSAAIA
+598 EMEAELVESGAAAIA
-613 ALEAAAQTSAG
+613 ALEVAPQA
-624 SAESPFD
+624 FD
-631 LVLMDLM
+631 IVLMDLM

-648 AIIRENAAFAQVPVL
+648 AMIRENEAFAQVPVL

-670 AGFSARARSLG
+670 AGYSARSRSLG
-681 IARSLIKPIKQS
+681 IVRSLIKPIKQS
-693 DLLEAIGAALEAAP
+693 DLLEAIGVALEAAP
-707 TVEARRGDAPADES
+707 PVETHDHAPRHSEAPEDEP
-721 VAVESWGRTAR
+721 VAVESR
-732 RILLA
+732 RVLLA

-759 VVDNG
+759 VVNNG

-774 ASASSAEPPFDV
+774 PFDV

-797 GLEATAAIRRA
+797 GLEATATIRRA
-808 EAQTGGHVP
+808 EAQTSGHIP
-817 IIAMTAHAMKGDR
+817 IVAMTAHAMKGDR

-856 GGGPNDEDGLPAPVG
+856 GLHSALGRETA
-871 FDGELS
+871 S
-877 RTDVPFEW
+877 ADVSFEW
-885 DAALENVGGDEAM
+885 DAALERVGGDEAM
-898 LRELAEMFFAECPKL
+898 LRDLAEMFFAECPKL

-945 EEAAEAAHR
+945 EEVAEAAHQ

-973 LEDGVARLLPAL
+973 LEDEVARLLPAL
-985 RERVAADA
+985 RTKIHGIE

>member
-1 MGGDPRFLSW
+1 MGGDPRFLRW
-11 AGWLARLAA
+11 TGWLARLAA
-20 SVTVLAGALV
+20 STTVLTGALV
-30 LWGWNAD
+30 LWGWHTN

-43 FMHISWVATHP
+43 FMHVSWVATHP
-54 LVAMQFILAGASLLL
+54 LVAVEFILAGAALLL
-69 LQAEPLSRWRRYAGV
+69 LQAEPLSRWRRYVGV
-84 VLGAVVVLIAVLKLI
+84 VLGAAVVLIAVLKLI

-114 YFKLGVSR
+114 YFKLGGYR

-149 YLSQI
+149 YLWQG
-154 CVIAATVIGL
+154 CGIAATAVGL

-174 LLLYGVSGFVP
+174 LLLYGIAGYVP
-185 VVPDTATEFLILC
+185 VIPDTATEFLILC
-198 SGLLCAR
+198 FGLLCAR

-211 ATIISTTE
+211 ATLVSTTE
-219 GGSVARRLLPAAFVI
+219 GGSVARRLLPAAFAI
-234 PLLLDWVRIQI
+234 PLVLDWVRMQG
-245 ESLYGYEFGFSLF
+245 EGLYGYEFGLSLF

-352 GMTELLGRTQLESQQ
+352 GMTELLGRTRLESQQ

-391 SRVEAGRLALE
+391 SKVEAGRLALE
-402 EIEFGLRD
+402 EIEFDLRD

-430 VCHIPADVPDRL
+430 VYHIPADVPDRL

-456 VGNAVKFTEE
+456 VGNAVKFTEK
-466 GEVEVGI
+466 GEVEVGMA
-473 TVEEALPDAVGLRL
+473 VEEALADAVCLRL
-487 WVRDTGVGI
+487 WVRDTGIGI
-496 APEKQAGIFDS
+496 APEKQARIFDS

-537 GRIWVESEEGKGSIF
+537 GRIWVESEAGQGSIF
-552 YCTVRLGLGTPE
+552 YCTVRLELGTPK
-564 TKRADLVSLQGLK
+564 TKRTDLVSLRGLR
-577 VLVVDDHATNRRILE
+577 VLVADDHATNRRILE

-598 EMEAELVESGSAAIA
+598 AMEVELVESGAAAIA
-613 ALEAAAQTSAG
+613 ALEAAVP
-624 SAESPFD
+624 PFD

-648 AIIRENAAFAQVPVL
+648 ATIRENAAFAQVPVL

-670 AGFSARARSLG
+670 AGYSARSRSLG
-681 IARSLIKPIKQS
+681 IAHSLIKPVKQS
-693 DLLEAIGAALEAAP
+693 DLLEAIGAA
-707 TVEARRGDAPADES
+707 VEAIPPKETRRGEVPGDEL
-721 VAVESWGRTAR
+721 VERR

-759 VVDNG
+759 VVNNG
-764 RAAVEQVAAQ
+764 RAAVEQVTAH
-774 ASASSAEPPFDV
+774 ASTSSAEPPFDA

-808 EAQTGGHVP
+808 EAQTGGHVS

-856 GGGPNDEDGLPAPVG
+856 GAEADL
-871 FDGELS
+871 
-877 RTDVPFEW
+877 PFEW
-885 DAALENVGGDEAM
+885 DAALENVGGDEDL
-898 LRELAEMFFAECPKL
+898 LRELAELFFAECPKL

-933 HTLKGSAHVFGA
+933 HTLKGSAGVFGA
-945 EEAAEAAHR
+945 EAVAKAAHR
-954 LEEIGREEAFADAE
+954 LEEIGREAAFAEAE
-968 EALAL
+968 EALVV
-973 LEDGVARLLPAL
+973 LEGEVARLLPAL
-985 RERVAADA
+985 RTKIYGIG

>member
-1 MGGDPRFLSW
+1 MEGDPRFLRW
-11 AGWLARLAA
+11 TGWLARLAA
-20 SVTVLAGALV
+20 STTVLAGALV

-43 FMHISWVATHP
+43 FMHLSWVATHP
-54 LVAMQFILAGASLLL
+54 LVAMQFILAGAALLL

-84 VLGAVVVLIAVLKLI
+84 VLGATVVLIAVLKLI

-127 AFSFLLIGLALVLM
+127 AFSFLLIGLGLVLM

-154 CVIAATVIGL
+154 CVLATTAIGL

-198 SGLLCAR
+198 FGLLCAR

-234 PLLLDWVRIQI
+234 PLLLDWVRIQV

-277 SRVDAE
+277 SRVDAK

-316 EALRDAKEQAEAAN
+316 EALRAAKEQAEAAN

-473 TVEEALPDAVGLRL
+473 AVEEALPDAVCLRL

-496 APEKQAGIFDS
+496 APEKQARIFDS
-507 FSQVDSSTSRRFGGS
+507 FSQVDESTSRRFGGS

-707 TVEARRGDAPADES
+707 AVEARRGDAPADES

-732 RILLA
+732 RVLLA

-759 VVDNG
+759 VVNNG

-774 ASASSAEPPFDV
+774 ASASSAEPSFDV

-922 GADGPE
+922 SEDGTE

-954 LEEIGREEAFADAE
+954 LEKIGREEAFADAE
-968 EALAL
+968 EALVL
-973 LEDGVARLLPAL
+973 LEDEVARLLPAL

>member
-1 MGGDPRFLSW
+1 MGGEPRFLRW
-11 AGWLARLAA
+11 TGWLARLAA
-20 SVTVLAGALV
+20 STTVLSGALV

-37 DEYLKS
+37 DAYLKS
-43 FMHISWVATHP
+43 FMHLSWVATHP
-54 LVAMQFILAGASLLL
+54 LVAVEFILAGTALLL
-69 LQAEPLSRWRRYAGV
+69 LQAEPLSRWRRDAGV
-84 VLGAVVVLIAVLKLI
+84 VLGAIVVLIAVLKLI

-114 YFKLGVSR
+114 YFKLGVAR

-141 DVQVRGRA
+141 EVRVRGHA
-149 YLSQI
+149 YLPQLCI
-154 CVIAATVIGL
+154 LAVTVVGL
-164 LSMSSYFHNV
+164 LSMSNYFHNV

-205 PHREPV
+205 PHREPI

-219 GGSVARRLLPAAFVI
+219 GGSVARRLLPAAFAI
-234 PLLLDWVRIQI
+234 PLVLDWIRTQGEGV
-245 ESLYGYEFGFSLF
+245 YGYEFGLSLF

-298 AATAQSE
+298 EATAHSE
-305 HEALLALEESQ
+305 HQALLALEESQ
-316 EALRDAKEQAEAAN
+316 EALLDAKEQAEAAN

-352 GMTELLGRTQLESQQ
+352 GMTELLGRTPLASQQ
-367 RNYLTLVQQSAESL
+367 RNYLTLMQRSAEAL
-381 LSLLNDILDF
+381 LALLNDILDF
-391 SRVEAGRLALE
+391 SKVEAGRLALE
-402 EIEFGLRD
+402 RIEFGLRD
-410 EVGNAVQT
+410 EMGNAVQT
-418 LAMHAASKNIEL
+418 LAMSAASKNIEL
-430 VCHIPADVPDRL
+430 TCDIPAAVPDRL

-466 GEVEVGI
+466 GEVEVGMA
-473 TVEEALPDAVGLRL
+473 VQEAWPDAVCLRL
-487 WVRDTGVGI
+487 WVRDTGIGI
-496 APEKQAGIFDS
+496 APDKQARIFDS

-522 GLGLAISQQLVELMG
+522 GLGLAISQQLIELMG
-537 GRIWVESEEGKGSIF
+537 GRIWVESEEGQGSTF

-564 TKRADLVSLQGLK
+564 TKRADQVSLEGLR
-577 VLVVDDHATNRRILE
+577 VLVADDHATNRRILE
-592 EILKSW
+592 EVLKSW
-598 EMEAELVESGSAAIA
+598 AMEVELVESGAAAIA
-613 ALEAAAQTSAG
+613 ALEAAAQ
-624 SAESPFD
+624 PFD
-631 LVLMDLM
+631 IVLMDLM
-638 MPEMDGLETV
+638 MPDMDGLATV
-648 AIIRENAAFAQVPVL
+648 ARMRANAAFAQVPVL

-670 AGFSARARSLG
+670 AEYSERASSLG
-681 IARSLIKPIKQS
+681 IARSLIKPVKQS
-693 DLLEAIGAALEAAP
+693 DLLEAIGAALEAVPPAYSRAP
-707 TVEARRGDAPADES
+707 VPRDES
-721 VAVESWGRTAR
+721 RAVASL

-759 VVDNG
+759 VVNNG
-764 RAAVEQVAAQ
+764 RAAVEQVAA
-774 ASASSAEPPFDV
+774 EPFDV

-792 MPEMD
+792 MPDMD
-797 GLEATAAIRRA
+797 GLEATAAIRRV
-808 EAQTGGHVP
+808 ETPTGEHIP
-817 IIAMTAHAMKGDR
+817 IVAMTAHAMQGDR

-856 GGGPNDEDGLPAPVG
+856 GCAPA
-871 FDGELS
+871 
-877 RTDVPFEW
+877 DVPFEW
-885 DAALENVGGDEAM
+885 DAALESVGGDEAM
-898 LRELAEMFFAECPKL
+898 LRELAELFFVECPKL

-922 GADGPE
+922 GAAGPE

-945 EEAAEAAHR
+945 EGAAEAAQR
-954 LEEIGREEAFADAE
+954 LEEIGREAAFADAAA
-968 EALAL
+968 ALAL
-973 LEDGVARLLPAL
+973 LEDEVARLLPAL
-985 RERVAADA
+985 RARIATGA

>member
-1 MGGDPRFLSW
+1 MGGDPRFLRW
-11 AGWLARLAA
+11 TYWLARLAA
-20 SVTVLAGALV
+20 STIVLTGALV
-30 LWGWNAD
+30 LWGWNDD

-54 LVAMQFILAGASLLL
+54 LVAMQFILVGAALLL
-69 LQAEPLSRWRRYAGV
+69 LQAEPLSRWRRYAGA
-84 VLGAVVVLIAVLKLI
+84 VLGATVVLIAVLKLI

-114 YFKLGVSR
+114 YFKLGGYR

-149 YLSQI
+149 YLPQV
-154 CVIAATVIGL
+154 CVLAATAIGL
-164 LSMSSYFHNV
+164 LSMSSYFLNV
-174 LLLYGVSGFVP
+174 LLLYGIAGYVP

-198 SGLLCAR
+198 AGLLCAR
-205 PHREPV
+205 PQREPIT
-211 ATIISTTE
+211 TIISTTE
-219 GGSVARRLLPAAFVI
+219 GGSVARRLLPAAFAI
-234 PLLLDWVRIQI
+234 PLALDWVRIQG
-245 ESLYGYEFGFSLF
+245 ESLYGYEFGLSLF

-316 EALRDAKEQAEAAN
+316 EALRAAKEQAEAAN
-330 QAKSAFLA
+330 HAKSAFLA

-352 GMTELLGRTQLESQQ
+352 GMTELLGRTRLESQQ

-391 SRVEAGRLALE
+391 SKVEAGRLALE
-402 EIEFGLRD
+402 DIEFDLRD
-410 EVGNAVQT
+410 EVGTAVQT

-442 VGDPRRLRQVVINL
+442 IGDPRRLRQVVINL

-466 GEVEVGI
+466 GEVEVGVA
-473 TVEEALPDAVGLRL
+473 VEEALPNAVGLRL
-487 WVRDTGVGI
+487 WVRDTGIGI
-496 APEKQAGIFDS
+496 APEKQARIFDS

-537 GRIWVESEEGKGSIF
+537 GRIWVESEEGKGSTF
-552 YCTVRLGLGTPE
+552 YCTVRLGLGTPK
-564 TKRADLVSLQGLK
+564 TKRTDLVSLRGLK

-598 EMEAELVESGSAAIA
+598 EMEVELVESGSAAIA
-613 ALEAAAQTSAG
+613 ALEAAAQL
-624 SAESPFD
+624 FD
-631 LVLMDLM
+631 IVLMDLM

-670 AGFSARARSLG
+670 AGYSARSRSLG

-707 TVEARRGDAPADES
+707 PVETRRSKAPEDEPA
-721 VAVESWGRTAR
+721 AVERRSQYWGRTAR
-732 RILLA
+732 RVLLA

-759 VVDNG
+759 VVNNG

-774 ASASSAEPPFDV
+774 PFDV

-808 EAQTGGHVP
+808 EAQTGEHVP
-817 IIAMTAHAMKGDR
+817 IVAMTAHAMKGDR

-856 GGGPNDEDGLPAPVG
+856 GGGPDAEAGLLAPA
-871 FDGELS
+871 
-877 RTDVPFEW
+877 DVSFAW
-885 DAALENVGGDEAM
+885 DAALERVGGDEAM
-898 LRELAEMFFAECPKL
+898 LRDLAEMFFAECPKL
-913 MQQIREHIA
+913 IQQIHEHIA
-922 GADGPE
+922 DADGPE

-945 EEAAEAAHR
+945 EAAAEAAHR

-973 LEDGVARLLPAL
+973 LEDEVARLLPAL
-985 RERVAADA
+985 RERVAASA

>member
-11 AGWLARLAA
+11 TGWLARLAA
-20 SVTVLAGALV
+20 STTVLAGTLV

-43 FMHISWVATHP
+43 FMHLSWVATHP
-54 LVAMQFILAGASLLL
+54 LVAMQFILAGAALLL
-69 LQAEPLSRWRRYAGV
+69 LQAEPLSRWRRYAGM
-84 VLGAVVVLIAVLKLI
+84 VLGAIVVVIAVLKLV

-141 DVQVRGRA
+141 DVRMRGYA

-154 CVIAATVIGL
+154 CVLAATVIGL

-198 SGLLCAR
+198 FGLLCAR

-234 PLLLDWVRIQI
+234 PLLLDWVRIQV

-277 SRVDAE
+277 SRVDAK
-283 RRRSEEQLQE
+283 RRRSEERLQE

-316 EALRDAKEQAEAAN
+316 EALRAAKEQAEAAN

-473 TVEEALPDAVGLRL
+473 VVEEALPDAACLRL

-537 GRIWVESEEGKGSIF
+537 GRIWVESEEGKGSTF

-564 TKRADLVSLQGLK
+564 AKRTELVSLRGLK

-613 ALEAAAQTSAG
+613 ALEAAAR
-624 SAESPFD
+624 PFD

-648 AIIRENAAFAQVPVL
+648 AIIRDNAAFAQVPVL

-670 AGFSARARSLG
+670 AGYSARSRSLG
-681 IARSLIKPIKQS
+681 IARSLLKPIKQS
-693 DLLEAIGAALEAAP
+693 DLLEAIGVALEAAP
-707 TVEARRGDAPADES
+707 PVETHDHAPRHSEAPEDEP
-721 VAVESWGRTAR
+721 VAVERCR
-732 RILLA
+732 VLLA

-759 VVDNG
+759 VVNNG

-774 ASASSAEPPFDV
+774 PFDV

-808 EAQTGGHVP
+808 EAQTGGHIP
-817 IIAMTAHAMKGDR
+817 IVAMTAHAMKGDR

-856 GGGPNDEDGLPAPVG
+856 GGGPNAEAGLLAPV
-871 FDGELS
+871 DL
-877 RTDVPFEW
+877 PFEW
-885 DAALENVGGDEAM
+885 DAALESVGGDEAM
-898 LRELAEMFFAECPKL
+898 LRDLVEMFFAECPKL
-913 MQQIREHIA
+913 IQQIREHIA
-922 GADGPE
+922 GAEGPE

-945 EEAAEAAHR
+945 AEAAEAAHR

-973 LEDGVARLLPAL
+973 LEDELARLLPAL
-985 RERVAADA
+985 RERVAASA

>member
-1 MGGDPRFLSW
+1 MGGDPRFLRW
-11 AGWLARLAA
+11 TYRLARLAA

-30 LWGWNAD
+30 LWGWHTN

-43 FMHISWVATHP
+43 FMHVSQVATHP
-54 LVAMQFILAGASLLL
+54 LVAMQFILAGAALLL
-69 LQAEPLSRWRRYAGV
+69 LQAEPLSRWRRYVGV
-84 VLGAVVVLIAVLKLI
+84 VLGATVVVVAVLKLI

-114 YFKLGVSR
+114 YFKLGGYR

-149 YLSQI
+149 YLPQV
-154 CVIAATVIGL
+154 CVIAATAVGL

-174 LLLYGVSGFVP
+174 LLLYGIAGYVP

-198 SGLLCAR
+198 AGLLCAR
-205 PHREPV
+205 PHREPIT
-211 ATIISTTE
+211 TIISTTE
-219 GGSVARRLLPAAFVI
+219 GGSVARRLLPAAFAI
-234 PLLLDWVRIQI
+234 PLALDWVRMQG
-245 ESLYGYEFGFSLF
+245 EALYGYEFGLSLF

-277 SRVDAE
+277 ARVDAE
-283 RRRSEEQLQE
+283 RRHSEEQLQE

-298 AATAQSE
+298 AATAHSE

-330 QAKSAFLA
+330 HAKSAFLA

-352 GMTELLGRTQLESQQ
+352 GMTELLGRTRLESQQ
-367 RNYLTLVQQSAESL
+367 RSYLTLVQQSAESL

-391 SRVEAGRLALE
+391 SKVEAGRLALE
-402 EIEFGLRD
+402 DIEFDLRD
-410 EVGNAVQT
+410 EVGTAVQT

-430 VCHIPADVPDRL
+430 VYHIPADMPDRL

-473 TVEEALPDAVGLRL
+473 AVEEALPDAVCLRL
-487 WVRDTGVGI
+487 WVRDTGIGI
-496 APEKQAGIFDS
+496 APEKQARIFDS
-507 FSQVDSSTSRRFGGS
+507 FSQVDESTSRRFGGS

-537 GRIWVESEEGKGSIF
+537 GRIWVESEEGKGSTF
-552 YCTVRLGLGTPE
+552 YCTVRLGLGTPK
-564 TKRADLVSLQGLK
+564 TKRTDLVSLRGIK

-592 EILKSW
+592 EVLKSW
-598 EMEAELVESGSAAIA
+598 AMEVELVESGSAAIA
-613 ALEAAAQTSAG
+613 ALEAATQASA
-624 SAESPFD
+624 FD

-648 AIIRENAAFAQVPVL
+648 ARIRENAAFAQVPVL

-670 AGFSARARSLG
+670 AGYSTRSRSLG
-681 IARSLIKPIKQS
+681 IAHNLLKPVKQS
-693 DLLEAIGAALEAAP
+693 DLLEAIGAA
-707 TVEARRGDAPADES
+707 
-721 VAVESWGRTAR
+721 VAVAPSVETSR
-732 RILLA
+732 RDEAPMDEPMAVERCRVLLA
-737 EDGAINQQVAVRLLE
+737 EDGVINQQVAVRLLE
-752 ERGHSVV
+752 ERGHSVEV
-759 VVDNG
+759 VNNG
-764 RAAVEQVAAQ
+764 RAAVERVAEQ
-774 ASASSAEPPFDV
+774 PFDV

-797 GLEATAAIRRA
+797 GIEATAAIRRA
-808 EAQTGGHVP
+808 EAQTGGHIP
-817 IIAMTAHAMKGDR
+817 IVAMTAHAMKGDR

-856 GGGPNDEDGLPAPVG
+856 GGDPNAEAELPAPV
-871 FDGELS
+871 
-877 RTDVPFEW
+877 DVPFEW
-885 DAALENVGGDEAM
+885 DAALESVGGDEAM
-898 LRELAEMFFAECPKL
+898 LRELAEMFFTECPKL
-913 MQQIREHIA
+913 MEQIREHIA

-945 EEAAEAAHR
+945 EEVAGAAHR

-973 LEDGVARLLPAL
+973 LEDEVTRLLPAL
-985 RERVAADA
+985 RTKIYGI

>member
-1 MGGDPRFLSW
+1 MGGDPRFLRW
-11 AGWLARLAA
+11 TGWLARLAA
-20 SVTVLAGALV
+20 STTVLTGVLV

-43 FMHISWVATHP
+43 FMHISRVATHP
-54 LVAMQFILAGASLLL
+54 LVAMQFILAGAALLL
-69 LQAEPLSRWRRYAGV
+69 LRAEPLSRWRRYAGV
-84 VLGAVVVLIAVLKLI
+84 VLGATVVVIAVLKLI

-114 YFKLGVSR
+114 YFKLGGYR

-141 DVQVRGRA
+141 DVRVRGRA
-149 YLSQI
+149 YLPQT
-154 CVIAATVIGL
+154 CVLAATAIGL

-174 LLLYGVSGFVP
+174 LLLYGIAGYVP

-198 SGLLCAR
+198 AGLLCAR
-205 PHREPV
+205 PRREPIT
-211 ATIISTTE
+211 TIISTTE

-234 PLLLDWVRIQI
+234 PLLLDWVRIQV
-245 ESLYGYEFGFSLF
+245 ESLYGHEFGFSLF

-298 AATAQSE
+298 AETAQSE

-330 QAKSAFLA
+330 HAKSAFLA

-352 GMTELLGRTQLESQQ
+352 GMTELLGRTRLESQQ

-391 SRVEAGRLALE
+391 SKVEAGRLALE

-466 GEVEVGI
+466 GEVEVDI
-473 TVEEALPDAVGLRL
+473 AVEEALPDAVRLRL
-487 WVRDTGVGI
+487 WVRDTGIGI
-496 APEKQAGIFDS
+496 APEKQARIFDS

-537 GRIWVESEEGKGSIF
+537 GRIWVESEEGKGSTF
-552 YCTVRLGLGTPE
+552 YWTVRLGLGTPE
-564 TKRADLVSLQGLK
+564 TKRTDLISLQGLK

-598 EMEAELVESGSAAIA
+598 SMEAELVESGSAAIA
-613 ALEAAAQTSAG
+613 ALEATPQ
-624 SAESPFD
+624 PFD

-638 MPEMDGLETV
+638 MPGMDGLETV
-648 AIIRENAAFAQVPVL
+648 ARIRENAAFVQLPVL

-670 AGFSARARSLG
+670 AEYSAWSSSLG
-681 IARSLIKPIKQS
+681 IARSLIKPVKQS
-693 DLLEAIGAALEAAP
+693 DLLEAIGEALEAAP
-707 TVEARRGDAPADES
+707 PVETRSGEASMDEP
-721 VAVESWGRTAR
+721 VAVERRPQYWGRTAR

-737 EDGAINQQVAVRLLE
+737 EDGVINQQVAVRLLE
-752 ERGHSVV
+752 ERGHSVEV
-759 VVDNG
+759 VNNG
-764 RAAVEQVAAQ
+764 RAAVERVAEQ
-774 ASASSAEPPFDV
+774 PFDV

-792 MPEMD
+792 MPDMD
-797 GLEATAAIRRA
+797 GIEATAAIRQA
-808 EAQTGGHVP
+808 ETPTGGHIP

-830 DRFLAAGMDGYVAKP
+830 ERFLAAGMDGYVAKP
-845 VRPHELYAAVE
+845 VRPHELYTAVE
-856 GGGPNDEDGLPAPVG
+856 GFHSALRSEIA
-871 FDGELS
+871 S
-877 RTDVPFEW
+877 ADVFFEW
-885 DAALENVGGDEAM
+885 DAALERVGGDEAM
-898 LRELAEMFFAECPKL
+898 LRDLAEMFFAECPKL

-922 GADGPE
+922 GANGPE

-945 EEAAEAAHR
+945 EATAEAAHR
-954 LEEIGREEAFADAE
+954 LEEIGREAAFADAG

-973 LEDGVARLLPAL
+973 LEDEVARLLPAL
-985 RERVAADA
+985 RERVATSA

>member
-1 MGGDPRFLSW
+1 MGGDPRFLRW
-11 AGWLARLAA
+11 TYRLARLAA

-30 LWGWNAD
+30 LWGWHTN

-43 FMHISWVATHP
+43 FMHVSQVATHP
-54 LVAMQFILAGASLLL
+54 LVAMQFILAGAALLL
-69 LQAEPLSRWRRYAGV
+69 LQAEPLSRWRRSVGV
-84 VLGAVVVLIAVLKLI
+84 VLGATVVVVAVLKLI

-114 YFKLGVSR
+114 YFKLGGYR

-149 YLSQI
+149 YLPQV
-154 CVIAATVIGL
+154 CVIAATAIGL

-174 LLLYGVSGFVP
+174 LLLYGIAGYVP

-198 SGLLCAR
+198 AGLLCAR
-205 PHREPV
+205 PHREPIT
-211 ATIISTTE
+211 TIISTTE
-219 GGSVARRLLPAAFVI
+219 GGSVARRLLPAAFAI
-234 PLLLDWVRIQI
+234 PLALDWVRMQG
-245 ESLYGYEFGFSLF
+245 EALYGYEFGLSLF

-277 SRVDAE
+277 ARVDAE
-283 RRRSEEQLQE
+283 RRHSEEQLQE

-298 AATAQSE
+298 AATAHSE

-330 QAKSAFLA
+330 HAKSAFLA

-352 GMTELLGRTQLESQQ
+352 GMTELLGRTRLESQQ
-367 RNYLTLVQQSAESL
+367 RSYLTLVQQSAESL

-391 SRVEAGRLALE
+391 SKVEAGRLALE
-402 EIEFGLRD
+402 DIEFDLRD
-410 EVGNAVQT
+410 EVGTAVQT

-430 VCHIPADVPDRL
+430 VYHIPADMPDRL

-473 TVEEALPDAVGLRL
+473 AVEEALPDAVCLRL
-487 WVRDTGVGI
+487 WVRDTGIGI
-496 APEKQAGIFDS
+496 APEKQARIFDS
-507 FSQVDSSTSRRFGGS
+507 FSQVDESTSRRFGGS

-537 GRIWVESEEGKGSIF
+537 GRIWVESEEGKGSTF
-552 YCTVRLGLGTPE
+552 YCTVRLGLGTPK
-564 TKRADLVSLQGLK
+564 TKRTDLVSLRGIK

-592 EILKSW
+592 EVLKSW
-598 EMEAELVESGSAAIA
+598 AMEVELVESGSAAIA
-613 ALEAAAQTSAG
+613 ALEAATQASA
-624 SAESPFD
+624 FD

-648 AIIRENAAFAQVPVL
+648 ARIRENAAFAQVPVL

-670 AGFSARARSLG
+670 AGYSTRSRSLG
-681 IARSLIKPIKQS
+681 IAHNLLKPVKQS
-693 DLLEAIGAALEAAP
+693 DLLEAIGAA
-707 TVEARRGDAPADES
+707 
-721 VAVESWGRTAR
+721 VAVAPSVETSR
-732 RILLA
+732 RDEAPMDEPMAVERCRVLLA
-737 EDGAINQQVAVRLLE
+737 EDGVINQQVAVRLLE
-752 ERGHSVV
+752 ERGHSVEV
-759 VVDNG
+759 VNNG
-764 RAAVEQVAAQ
+764 RAAVERVAEQ
-774 ASASSAEPPFDV
+774 PFDV

-797 GLEATAAIRRA
+797 GIEATAAIRRA
-808 EAQTGGHVP
+808 EAQTGGHIP
-817 IIAMTAHAMKGDR
+817 IVAMTAHAMKGDR

-856 GGGPNDEDGLPAPVG
+856 GGDPNAEAELPAPV
-871 FDGELS
+871 
-877 RTDVPFEW
+877 DVPFEW
-885 DAALENVGGDEAM
+885 DAALESVGGDEAM
-898 LRELAEMFFAECPKL
+898 LRELAEMFFTECPKL
-913 MQQIREHIA
+913 MEQIREHIA

-945 EEAAEAAHR
+945 EEVAGAAHR

-973 LEDGVARLLPAL
+973 LEDEVTRLLPAL
-985 RERVAADA
+985 RTKIYGI

>member
-1 MGGDPRFLSW
+1 MGGDPRFLRW
-11 AGWLARLAA
+11 TGWLARLAA
-20 SVTVLAGALV
+20 STIVLTGALV

-54 LVAMQFILAGASLLL
+54 LVAMQFILAGAALLL
-69 LQAEPLSRWRRYAGV
+69 LQAEPLSRWRRYAGA
-84 VLGAVVVLIAVLKLI
+84 VLGATVVVIAVLKLV

-141 DVQVRGRA
+141 DVRMRGHA

-154 CVIAATVIGL
+154 CVLAATIIGL

-198 SGLLCAR
+198 FGLLCAR
-205 PHREPV
+205 PQREPV

-234 PLLLDWVRIQI
+234 PLVLDWVRMQV

-277 SRVDAE
+277 SRVDAK

-316 EALRDAKEQAEAAN
+316 EALRAAKEQAEAAN
-330 QAKSAFLA
+330 HAKSAFLA

-352 GMTELLGRTQLESQQ
+352 GMTELLGRRPARNSAAQLH
-367 RNYLTLVQQSAESL
+367 LTLVQQSAESL

-391 SRVEAGRLALE
+391 SKVEAGRLALE
-402 EIEFGLRD
+402 DIEFDLRD
-410 EVGNAVQT
+410 EVGTAVQT

-442 VGDPRRLRQVVINL
+442 IGDPRRLRQVVINL

-466 GEVEVGI
+466 GEVEVGVA
-473 TVEEALPDAVGLRL
+473 VEEALPDAVCLCL
-487 WVRDTGVGI
+487 WVRDTGIGI
-496 APEKQAGIFDS
+496 APEKQARIFDS

-537 GRIWVESEEGKGSIF
+537 GRIWVESEEGKGSTF
-552 YCTVRLGLGTPE
+552 HCTVRFGLGTPK
-564 TKRADLVSLQGLK
+564 TKRTDLVSLRGLK
-577 VLVVDDHATNRRILE
+577 VLVADDHATNRRILE
-592 EILKSW
+592 EVLKSW
-598 EMEAELVESGSAAIA
+598 EMEVELVASGSAAIA
-613 ALEAAAQTSAG
+613 ALEASAQ
-624 SAESPFD
+624 PFD
-631 LVLMDLM
+631 IVLMDLM

-648 AIIRENAAFAQVPVL
+648 AIIRENEVFAQVPVL

-670 AGFSARARSLG
+670 AEYSARSRSLG
-681 IARSLIKPIKQS
+681 IARSLIKPVKQS

-707 TVEARRGDAPADES
+707 PVETRRSEAPEDELA
-721 VAVESWGRTAR
+721 AVERHPQYWGRTAR
-732 RILLA
+732 RVLLA

-759 VVDNG
+759 VVNNG

-774 ASASSAEPPFDV
+774 PFDV

-808 EAQTGGHVP
+808 EAQTGEHVP
-817 IIAMTAHAMKGDR
+817 IVAMTAHAMKGDR

-856 GGGPNDEDGLPAPVG
+856 GGGPDAEAGLLAPA
-871 FDGELS
+871 
-877 RTDVPFEW
+877 DVSFEW
-885 DAALENVGGDEAM
+885 DAALERVGGDEAM
-898 LRELAEMFFAECPKL
+898 LRDLAEMFFAECPKL
-913 MQQIREHIA
+913 IQQIHEHIA

-945 EEAAEAAHR
+945 AAAAEAAHR

-973 LEDGVARLLPAL
+973 LEDEVARLLPAL
-985 RERVAADA
+985 RERVAAGA

>member
-1 MGGDPRFLSW
+1 MGGDPRFLRW
-11 AGWLARLAA
+11 TYWLARLAA
-20 SVTVLAGALV
+20 FTTVLAGVLV

-54 LVAMQFILAGASLLL
+54 LVAMQFILAGAALLL
-69 LQAEPLSRWRRYAGV
+69 LQAEPLSRWRRYVGV
-84 VLGAVVVLIAVLKLI
+84 VLGATVVLVAVLKLI

-149 YLSQI
+149 YLSQS

-198 SGLLCAR
+198 FGLLCAR

-219 GGSVARRLLPAAFVI
+219 GGSVARHLLPAAFVI
-234 PLLLDWVRIQI
+234 PLLLDWVRIQV

-330 QAKSAFLA
+330 HAKSAFLA

-352 GMTELLGRTQLESQQ
+352 GMTELLGRTRLESQQ
-367 RNYLTLVQQSAESL
+367 RSYLTLVQQSAESL

-391 SRVEAGRLALE
+391 SKVEAGRLALE
-402 EIEFGLRD
+402 EIEFDLRD
-410 EVGNAVQT
+410 EVGTAVQT

-430 VCHIPADVPDRL
+430 VYHIPADVPDHL

-456 VGNAVKFTEE
+456 VGNAVKFTQE

-473 TVEEALPDAVGLRL
+473 AVEEALPDAVCLRL
-487 WVRDTGVGI
+487 WVRDTGIGI
-496 APEKQAGIFDS
+496 APEKQARIFES

-537 GRIWVESEEGKGSIF
+537 GRIWVASEEGKGSTF
-552 YCTVRLGLGTPE
+552 FCTVRLGLGTPK
-564 TKRADLVSLQGLK
+564 TKRTDLVSLRGLK

-613 ALEAAAQTSAG
+613 ALEASAQASAN

-631 LVLMDLM
+631 IVLMDLM

-648 AIIRENAAFAQVPVL
+648 AIIRESAAFAQVPVL

-670 AGFSARARSLG
+670 AGYSARSRSLG
-681 IARSLIKPIKQS
+681 IAHSLLKPVKQS
-693 DLLEAIGAALEAAP
+693 DLLEAISEAVAAVPPKETRRSEAP
-707 TVEARRGDAPADES
+707 EDEL

-759 VVDNG
+759 VVSNG

-774 ASASSAEPPFDV
+774 PFDV

-808 EAQTGGHVP
+808 EEQTGGHVP

-856 GGGPNDEDGLPAPVG
+856 GGGPNAEVGLPAPV
-871 FDGELS
+871 E
-877 RTDVPFEW
+877 VPFEW
-885 DAALENVGGDEAM
+885 DSAIENVGGDEAM
-898 LRELAEMFFAECPKL
+898 LRELAEMFFAECPRL

-945 EEAAEAAHR
+945 AAAAEAAHR
-954 LEEIGREEAFADAE
+954 LEEIGREGFDGELSRTEAFADAE

-973 LEDGVARLLPAL
+973 LEDEVARLLPAL
-985 RERVAADA
+985 RERVAVSA

>member
-1 MGGDPRFLSW
+1 MGGDPRFLRW
-11 AGWLARLAA
+11 TYRLARLAA

-30 LWGWNAD
+30 LWGWHTN

-43 FMHISWVATHP
+43 FMHVSQVATHP
-54 LVAMQFILAGASLLL
+54 LVAMQFILAGAALLL
-69 LQAEPLSRWRRYAGV
+69 LQAEPLSRWRRYVGV
-84 VLGAVVVLIAVLKLI
+84 VLGATVVVVAVLKLI

-114 YFKLGVSR
+114 YFKLGGYR

-149 YLSQI
+149 YLPQV
-154 CVIAATVIGL
+154 CVIAATAIGL

-174 LLLYGVSGFVP
+174 LLLYGIAGYVP

-198 SGLLCAR
+198 AGLLCAR
-205 PHREPV
+205 PHREPIT
-211 ATIISTTE
+211 TIISTTE
-219 GGSVARRLLPAAFVI
+219 GGSVARRLLPAAFAI
-234 PLLLDWVRIQI
+234 PLALDWVRMQG
-245 ESLYGYEFGFSLF
+245 EALYGYEFGLSLF

-277 SRVDAE
+277 ARVDAE
-283 RRRSEEQLQE
+283 RRHSEEQLQE

-298 AATAQSE
+298 AATAHSE

-330 QAKSAFLA
+330 HAKSAFLA

-352 GMTELLGRTQLESQQ
+352 GMTELLGRTRLESQQ
-367 RNYLTLVQQSAESL
+367 RSYLTLVQQSAESL

-391 SRVEAGRLALE
+391 SKVEAGRLALE
-402 EIEFGLRD
+402 DIEFDLRD
-410 EVGNAVQT
+410 EVGTAVQT

-430 VCHIPADVPDRL
+430 VYHIPADMPDRL

-473 TVEEALPDAVGLRL
+473 AVEEALPDAVCLRL
-487 WVRDTGVGI
+487 WVRDTGIGI
-496 APEKQAGIFDS
+496 APEKQARIFDS
-507 FSQVDSSTSRRFGGS
+507 FSQVDESTSRRFGGS

-537 GRIWVESEEGKGSIF
+537 GRIWVESEEGKGSTF
-552 YCTVRLGLGTPE
+552 YCTVRLGLGTPK
-564 TKRADLVSLQGLK
+564 TKRTDLVSLRGIK

-592 EILKSW
+592 EVLKSW
-598 EMEAELVESGSAAIA
+598 AMEVELVESGSAAIA
-613 ALEAAAQTSAG
+613 ALEAATQASA
-624 SAESPFD
+624 FD

-648 AIIRENAAFAQVPVL
+648 ARIRENAAFAQVPVL

-670 AGFSARARSLG
+670 AGYSTRSRSLG
-681 IARSLIKPIKQS
+681 IAHNLLKPVKQS
-693 DLLEAIGAALEAAP
+693 DLLEAIGAA
-707 TVEARRGDAPADES
+707 
-721 VAVESWGRTAR
+721 VAVAPSVETSR
-732 RILLA
+732 RDEAPMDEPVVVERCRVLLA
-737 EDGAINQQVAVRLLE
+737 EDGVINQQVAVRLLE
-752 ERGHSVV
+752 ERGHSVEV
-759 VVDNG
+759 VNNG
-764 RAAVEQVAAQ
+764 RAAVERVAEQ
-774 ASASSAEPPFDV
+774 PFDV

-797 GLEATAAIRRA
+797 GIEATAAIRRA
-808 EAQTGGHVP
+808 EAQTGGHIP
-817 IIAMTAHAMKGDR
+817 IVAMTAHAMKGDR

-856 GGGPNDEDGLPAPVG
+856 GGDPNAEAELPAPV
-871 FDGELS
+871 
-877 RTDVPFEW
+877 DVPFEW

-898 LRELAEMFFAECPKL
+898 LRELAEMFFTECPKL
-913 MQQIREHIA
+913 MEQIREHIA

-945 EEAAEAAHR
+945 EEVAGAAHR

-973 LEDGVARLLPAL
+973 LEDEVTRLLPAL
-985 RERVAADA
+985 RTKIYGI

>member
-1 MGGDPRFLSW
+1 MGGDPRFLRGT
-11 AGWLARLAA
+11 GWLARLAA
-20 SVTVLAGALV
+20 STTVLAGALV

-54 LVAMQFILAGASLLL
+54 LVAMQFILAGAALLL

-84 VLGAVVVLIAVLKLI
+84 VLGATVVVIAVLKLV

-141 DVQVRGRA
+141 DVRVRGRA
-149 YLSQI
+149 YLPQT
-154 CVIAATVIGL
+154 CVFAATLIGL

-174 LLLYGVSGFVP
+174 LLLYGIAGFVP

-198 SGLLCAR
+198 FGLLCAR

-234 PLLLDWVRIQI
+234 PLVLDWVRMQV

-277 SRVDAE
+277 SRVDAK
-283 RRRSEEQLQE
+283 RRRSEERLQE

-330 QAKSAFLA
+330 HAKSAFLA

-352 GMTELLGRTQLESQQ
+352 GMTELLGRTRLESQQ
-367 RNYLTLVQQSAESL
+367 RSYLTLVQQSAESL

-391 SRVEAGRLALE
+391 SKVEAGRLALE
-402 EIEFGLRD
+402 DIEFDLRD
-410 EVGNAVQT
+410 EVGTAVQT

-442 VGDPRRLRQVVINL
+442 IGDPRRLRQVVINL

-466 GEVEVGI
+466 GEVEVGVA
-473 TVEEALPDAVGLRL
+473 VEEDLPDAVALRL
-487 WVRDTGVGI
+487 WVRDTGIGI
-496 APEKQAGIFDS
+496 APEKQARIFDS

-537 GRIWVESEEGKGSIF
+537 GRIWVESEEGKGSTF
-552 YCTVRLGLGTPE
+552 HCTVRFGLGTPK
-564 TKRADLVSLQGLK
+564 TKRTDLVSLRGLK

-598 EMEAELVESGSAAIA
+598 EMEAELVESGAAAIA
-613 ALEAAAQTSAG
+613 ALEAATQ
-624 SAESPFD
+624 PFD
-631 LVLMDLM
+631 IVLMDLM
-638 MPEMDGLETV
+638 MPEIDGLETV
-648 AIIRENAAFAQVPVL
+648 AMIRENEAFAQVPVL

-670 AGFSARARSLG
+670 TGYSARSLG

-707 TVEARRGDAPADES
+707 PVETRRVEAPEDEP
-721 VAVESWGRTAR
+721 VAVESR
-732 RILLA
+732 RVLLA

-759 VVDNG
+759 VVNNG

-774 ASASSAEPPFDV
+774 SFDV

-808 EAQTGGHVP
+808 EAQTGGHIP
-817 IIAMTAHAMKGDR
+817 IVAMTAHAMKGDR

-856 GGGPNDEDGLPAPVG
+856 GLHSALGRETASAG

-877 RTDVPFEW
+877 RTDVSFEW
-885 DAALENVGGDEAM
+885 DAALERVGGDEAM
-898 LRELAEMFFAECPKL
+898 LRDLAEMFFAECPKL

-922 GADGPE
+922 SADGPE

-945 EEAAEAAHR
+945 AAAADAAHR

-973 LEDGVARLLPAL
+973 LEDEVARLLPAL
-985 RERVAADA
+985 RERVAASA

>member
-1 MGGDPRFLSW
+1 MGGDPRFLRW
-11 AGWLARLAA
+11 TYRLARLAA

-30 LWGWNAD
+30 LWGWHTN

-43 FMHISWVATHP
+43 FMHVSWVATHP
-54 LVAMQFILAGASLLL
+54 LVAMQFILAGAALLL
-69 LQAEPLSRWRRYAGV
+69 LQAEPLSRWRRSAGV
-84 VLGAVVVLIAVLKLI
+84 VLGATVVLIAVLKLI

-114 YFKLGVSR
+114 YFKLGGYR

-149 YLSQI
+149 YLPQT
-154 CVIAATVIGL
+154 CVLAVTAIGL

-198 SGLLCAR
+198 AGLLCAR
-205 PHREPV
+205 PHREPI

-234 PLLLDWVRIQI
+234 PLVLDWVRIQV

-298 AATAQSE
+298 AETAQSE
-305 HEALLALEESQ
+305 HEALVALEESQ

-330 QAKSAFLA
+330 HAKSAFLA

-352 GMTELLGRTQLESQQ
+352 GMTELLTRTRLEAQQ
-367 RNYLTLVQQSAESL
+367 RSYLTLVQQSAESL

-391 SRVEAGRLALE
+391 SKVEAGRLALE
-402 EIEFGLRD
+402 DIEFDLRD
-410 EVGNAVQT
+410 EVGTAVQT

-430 VCHIPADVPDRL
+430 VCHIPADTPDRL

-473 TVEEALPDAVGLRL
+473 AVEEALPDAVCLRL
-487 WVRDTGVGI
+487 WVRDTGIGI
-496 APEKQAGIFDS
+496 APEKQARIFDS

-537 GRIWVESEEGKGSIF
+537 GRIWVESEEGKGSTF
-552 YCTVRLGLGTPE
+552 FCTIRLGLGTPK
-564 TKRADLVSLQGLK
+564 TKRTDLVSLRGLK

-598 EMEAELVESGSAAIA
+598 AMEVELVESGAAAIA
-613 ALEAAAQTSAG
+613 ALEAATQASAS
-624 SAESPFD
+624 SAEPPFD

-638 MPEMDGLETV
+638 MPAMDGLETV
-648 AIIRENAAFAQVPVL
+648 AIIRESAAFAHVPVL

-670 AGFSARARSLG
+670 AGYSARSRSLG
-681 IARSLIKPIKQS
+681 IAHSLLKPVKQS
-693 DLLEAIGAALEAAP
+693 DLLEAISEAVAAVPPKE
-707 TVEARRGDAPADES
+707 TRRGEAPKDES
-721 VAVESWGRTAR
+721 GAVERR

-759 VVDNG
+759 VVSNG

-774 ASASSAEPPFDV
+774 PFDV

-792 MPEMD
+792 MPTMD

-856 GGGPNDEDGLPAPVG
+856 GGGPEVEA
-871 FDGELS
+871 
-877 RTDVPFEW
+877 DVPFEW
-885 DAALENVGGDEAM
+885 DAALESVGGDEAM
-898 LRELAEMFFAECPKL
+898 LRELAEMFFVECPKL
-913 MQQIREHIA
+913 MQQIREHIV

-945 EEAAEAAHR
+945 EEVAAAAHR
-954 LEEIGREEAFADAE
+954 LEEIGREEAFAGAE
-968 EALAL
+968 ESLAL
-973 LEDGVARLLPAL
+973 LEDEVARLLPAL
-985 RERVAADA
+985 RERVATSA

>member
-1 MGGDPRFLSW
+1 MGGDPRFLRW
-11 AGWLARLAA
+11 TGWLARLAA
-20 SVTVLAGALV
+20 STSVLVGALV
-30 LWGWNAD
+30 LWGWNAN

-54 LVAMQFILAGASLLL
+54 LVAMEFILAGAALLL

-84 VLGAVVVLIAVLKLI
+84 VLGATVVLIAVLKLV

-114 YFKLGVSR
+114 YFKLGGYR

-141 DVQVRGRA
+141 DVRMRGRA
-149 YLSQI
+149 YLPQI
-154 CVIAATVIGL
+154 CVLAATAIGL

-174 LLLYGVSGFVP
+174 LLLYGIAGYVP

-205 PHREPV
+205 PHREPIT
-211 ATIISTTE
+211 TIISTTE

-234 PLLLDWVRIQI
+234 PLVLDWVRMQG
-245 ESLYGYEFGFSLF
+245 EALYGYEFGLSLF

-277 SRVDAE
+277 ARVDAE

-298 AATAQSE
+298 AATAHSE

-330 QAKSAFLA
+330 HAKSAFLA

-352 GMTELLGRTQLESQQ
+352 GMTDLLGRTRLESQQ
-367 RNYLTLVQQSAESL
+367 RNYLTLVRQSAESL

-391 SRVEAGRLALE
+391 SRVEAGRLVLE

-430 VCHIPADVPDRL
+430 VCYIPADVPDRL

-466 GEVEVGI
+466 GEVEVGLA
-473 TVEEALPDAVGLRL
+473 VEEGLPDAVCLRL
-487 WVRDTGVGI
+487 WVRDTGIGI
-496 APEKQAGIFDS
+496 APEKQERIFDS

-537 GRIWVESEEGKGSIF
+537 GRIWVESEEGKGSTF
-552 YCTVRLGLGTPE
+552 YCTIRLRRGTPE
-564 TKRADLVSLQGLK
+564 TKRTDLVSLRGIK

-598 EMEAELVESGSAAIA
+598 AMEVELVESGSAAIA
-613 ALEAAAQTSAG
+613 ALEAAAQ
-624 SAESPFD
+624 PFD
-631 LVLMDLM
+631 MVLMDLM

-648 AIIRENAAFAQVPVL
+648 ARIRENAAFAQVSVL

-670 AGFSARARSLG
+670 AEYSARSRSLG
-681 IARSLIKPIKQS
+681 IARSLIKPVKQS
-693 DLLEAIGAALEAAP
+693 DLLEAIGAALEVAP
-707 TVEARRGDAPADES
+707 PLDAYGHASRRGEVPGDEP
-721 VAVESWGRTAR
+721 VAVESRH
-732 RILLA
+732 ILLA
-737 EDGAINQQVAVRLLE
+737 EDGVINQQVAVRLLE

-759 VVDNG
+759 VVNNG

-774 ASASSAEPPFDV
+774 SFDV

-797 GLEATAAIRRA
+797 GLEATAAIRQA
-808 EAQTGGHVP
+808 EAPTGGHIP
-817 IIAMTAHAMKGDR
+817 IVAMTAHAMKGDR

-856 GGGPNDEDGLPAPVG
+856 GLALVPV
-871 FDGELS
+871 DL
-877 RTDVPFEW
+877 PFEW
-885 DAALENVGGDEAM
+885 EAALERVGGDEAM
-898 LRELAEMFFAECPKL
+898 LRDLAEMFFAECPKL
-913 MQQIREHIA
+913 MQQVREHIA
-922 GADGPE
+922 GADGPA

-945 EEAAEAAHR
+945 DAAAKSAHR
-954 LEEIGREEAFADAE
+954 LEEIGREEAFADAA

-973 LEDGVARLLPAL
+973 LEDEVARLLPAL
-985 RERVAADA
+985 RERVATSA

>member
-11 AGWLARLAA
+11 TGWLARLAA
-20 SVTVLAGALV
+20 STTVLAGTLV

-43 FMHISWVATHP
+43 FMHLSWVATHP
-54 LVAMQFILAGASLLL
+54 LVAMQFILAGAALLL
-69 LQAEPLSRWRRYAGV
+69 LQAEPLSRWRRYAGM
-84 VLGAVVVLIAVLKLI
+84 VLGAIVVVIAVLKLV

-141 DVQVRGRA
+141 DVRMRGYA
-149 YLSQI
+149 YLSQL
-154 CVIAATVIGL
+154 CVLAATVIGL
-164 LSMSSYFHNV
+164 LSMSSYFHNL

-198 SGLLCAR
+198 AGLLCAR

-234 PLLLDWVRIQI
+234 PLLLDWVRIQV

-277 SRVDAE
+277 SRVDAK

-316 EALRDAKEQAEAAN
+316 EALRAAKEQAEAAN

-473 TVEEALPDAVGLRL
+473 AVEEALPDAVCLRL

-537 GRIWVESEEGKGSIF
+537 GRIWVESEERKGSTF

-564 TKRADLVSLQGLK
+564 TKRTDLVSLRGLK

-592 EILKSW
+592 EVLKSW
-598 EMEAELVESGSAAIA
+598 EMEVELVASGSAAIA
-613 ALEAAAQTSAG
+613 ALEAAAQ
-624 SAESPFD
+624 PFD

-670 AGFSARARSLG
+670 AGYSARSRSLG

-693 DLLEAIGAALEAAP
+693 DLLEAISAALEAAP
-707 TVEARRGDAPADES
+707 SVETHAPGDGRVAAEGRR
-721 VAVESWGRTAR
+721 V
-732 RILLA
+732 LLA

-759 VVDNG
+759 VVNNG

-774 ASASSAEPPFDV
+774 PFDV

-797 GLEATAAIRRA
+797 GLEATAAIRRV

-817 IIAMTAHAMKGDR
+817 IVAMTAHAMKGDR

-856 GGGPNDEDGLPAPVG
+856 GGGPNAEAGLLAPA
-871 FDGELS
+871 DS
-877 RTDVPFEW
+877 PFEW
-885 DAALENVGGDEAM
+885 DAALESVGGDEAM
-898 LRELAEMFFAECPKL
+898 LRDLAEMFFTECPKL

-933 HTLKGSAHVFGA
+933 HTLKGSSHVFGA
-945 EEAAEAAHR
+945 EEAADAAHR

-973 LEDGVARLLPAL
+973 LEDEVARLLPAL
-985 RERVAADA
+985 RERIAASV

>member
-1 MGGDPRFLSW
+1 MGGDPRFLRW
-11 AGWLARLAA
+11 TGWLARLAA
-20 SVTVLAGALV
+20 STTVLAGALV
-30 LWGWNAD
+30 LWGWNAN

-43 FMHISWVATHP
+43 FMHLSWVATHP
-54 LVAMQFILAGASLLL
+54 LVAMQFILAGAALLL

-84 VLGAVVVLIAVLKLI
+84 VLGATVVLIAVLKLV
-99 GYQYNWERG
+99 GYQYNWARG

-127 AFSFLLIGLALVLM
+127 AFSFLLIGLGLVLM

-154 CVIAATVIGL
+154 CVLAATAIGL

-174 LLLYGVSGFVP
+174 LLLYGIAGYVP

-198 SGLLCAR
+198 AGLLCAR
-205 PHREPV
+205 PHREPI

-219 GGSVARRLLPAAFVI
+219 GGSVARRLLPAAFAI
-234 PLLLDWVRIQI
+234 PLVLDWVRMQV

-277 SRVDAE
+277 SRVDAK

-316 EALRDAKEQAEAAN
+316 EALRAAKEQAEAAN

-466 GEVEVGI
+466 GEVEVDI
-473 TVEEALPDAVGLRL
+473 AVEEALPDAVTLRL
-487 WVRDTGVGI
+487 WVRDTGIGI
-496 APEKQAGIFDS
+496 APEKQARIFDS

-537 GRIWVESEEGKGSIF
+537 GRIWVESEEGKGSTF
-552 YCTVRLGLGTPE
+552 YCTVRLGVGTPE
-564 TKRADLVSLQGLK
+564 AKRTDLISLQGLK

-598 EMEAELVESGSAAIA
+598 EMEVELVESGSAAIA
-613 ALEAAAQTSAG
+613 ALAAAAQ
-624 SAESPFD
+624 PFD

-670 AGFSARARSLG
+670 AGYSARSRSLG

-693 DLLEAIGAALEAAP
+693 DLLEAIGAALEAVP
-707 TVEARRGDAPADES
+707 TVETRRSEALGDDS
-721 VAVESWGRTAR
+721 VAVER
-732 RILLA
+732 RRVLLA

-759 VVDNG
+759 VVNNG

-774 ASASSAEPPFDV
+774 PFDV

-797 GLEATAAIRRA
+797 GLEATTAIRRA

-817 IIAMTAHAMKGDR
+817 IVAMTAHAMKGDR
-830 DRFLAAGMDGYVAKP
+830 DRFLAVGMDGYVAKP

-856 GGGPNDEDGLPAPVG
+856 GGGPNVEAELPTPA
-871 FDGELS
+871 DL
-877 RTDVPFEW
+877 PFEW
-885 DAALENVGGDEAM
+885 DAALESVGGDEAM
-898 LRELAEMFFAECPKL
+898 LRDLAEMFFTECPKL

-945 EEAAEAAHR
+945 AAAAEAAHR
-954 LEEIGREEAFADAE
+954 LEEVGREEAFADAE

-973 LEDGVARLLPAL
+973 LEDEVARLLPAL
-985 RERVAADA
+985 RERVAASA

>member
-1 MGGDPRFLSW
+1 MGGDPRFLRW
-11 AGWLARLAA
+11 TYRLARLAA

-30 LWGWNAD
+30 LWGWHTN

-43 FMHISWVATHP
+43 FMHVSQVATHP
-54 LVAMQFILAGASLLL
+54 LVAMQFILAGAALLL
-69 LQAEPLSRWRRYAGV
+69 LQAEPLSRWRRYVGV
-84 VLGAVVVLIAVLKLI
+84 VLGATVVVIAVLKLI

-114 YFKLGVSR
+114 YFKLGGYR

-141 DVQVRGRA
+141 DVRVKGRA
-149 YLSQI
+149 YLPQV
-154 CVIAATVIGL
+154 CVIAATAVGL

-174 LLLYGVSGFVP
+174 LLLYGIAGYVP

-198 SGLLCAR
+198 AGLLCAR
-205 PHREPV
+205 PHREPIT
-211 ATIISTTE
+211 TIISTTE
-219 GGSVARRLLPAAFVI
+219 GGSVARRLLPAAFAI
-234 PLLLDWVRIQI
+234 PLALDWVRMQG
-245 ESLYGYEFGFSLF
+245 EALYGYEFGLSLF

-277 SRVDAE
+277 ARVDAE
-283 RRRSEEQLQE
+283 RRHSEEQLQE

-298 AATAQSE
+298 AATAHSE

-330 QAKSAFLA
+330 HAKSAFLA

-352 GMTELLGRTQLESQQ
+352 GMTELLGRTRLESQQ
-367 RNYLTLVQQSAESL
+367 RSYLTLVQQSAESL

-391 SRVEAGRLALE
+391 SKVEAGRLALE
-402 EIEFGLRD
+402 DIEFDLRD
-410 EVGNAVQT
+410 EVGTAVQT

-430 VCHIPADVPDRL
+430 VYHIPADMPDRL

-473 TVEEALPDAVGLRL
+473 AVEEALPDAVCLRL
-487 WVRDTGVGI
+487 WVRDTGIGI
-496 APEKQAGIFDS
+496 APEKQARIFDS
-507 FSQVDSSTSRRFGGS
+507 FSQVDESTSRRFGGS

-537 GRIWVESEEGKGSIF
+537 GRIWVESEEGKGSTF
-552 YCTVRLGLGTPE
+552 YCTVRLGLGTPK
-564 TKRADLVSLQGLK
+564 TKRTDLVSLRGIK

-592 EILKSW
+592 EVLKSW
-598 EMEAELVESGSAAIA
+598 AMEVELVESGSAAIA
-613 ALEAAAQTSAG
+613 ALEAATQASA
-624 SAESPFD
+624 FD

-648 AIIRENAAFAQVPVL
+648 ARIRENAAFAQVPVL

-670 AGFSARARSLG
+670 AGYSTRSRSLG
-681 IARSLIKPIKQS
+681 IAHNLLKPVKQS
-693 DLLEAIGAALEAAP
+693 DLLEAIGAA
-707 TVEARRGDAPADES
+707 
-721 VAVESWGRTAR
+721 VAVAPSVETSR
-732 RILLA
+732 RDEAPMDEPMAVERCRVLLA
-737 EDGAINQQVAVRLLE
+737 EDGVINQQVAVRLLE
-752 ERGHSVV
+752 ERGHSVEV
-759 VVDNG
+759 VNNG
-764 RAAVEQVAAQ
+764 RAAVERVAEQ
-774 ASASSAEPPFDV
+774 PFDV

-797 GLEATAAIRRA
+797 GIEATAAIRRA
-808 EAQTGGHVP
+808 EAQTGGHIP
-817 IIAMTAHAMKGDR
+817 IVAMTAHAMKGDR

-856 GGGPNDEDGLPAPVG
+856 GGDPNAEAELPAPV
-871 FDGELS
+871 
-877 RTDVPFEW
+877 DVPFEW
-885 DAALENVGGDEAM
+885 DAALESVGGDEAM
-898 LRELAEMFFAECPKL
+898 LRELAEMFFTECPKL
-913 MQQIREHIA
+913 MEQIREHIA

-945 EEAAEAAHR
+945 EEVAGAAHR

-973 LEDGVARLLPAL
+973 LEDEVTRLLPAL
-985 RERVAADA
+985 RTKIYGI

>member
-1 MGGDPRFLSW
+1 MGGDPRFLRW
-11 AGWLARLAA
+11 TGWLARLAA
-20 SVTVLAGALV
+20 STTVLAGALV
-30 LWGWNAD
+30 LWGWNAN

-43 FMHISWVATHP
+43 FMHLSWVATHP
-54 LVAMQFILAGASLLL
+54 LVAMQFILAGAALLL

-84 VLGAVVVLIAVLKLI
+84 VLGATVVLIAVLKLV
-99 GYQYNWERG
+99 GYQYNWARG

-127 AFSFLLIGLALVLM
+127 AFSFLLIGLGLVLM

-154 CVIAATVIGL
+154 CVLAATAIGL

-174 LLLYGVSGFVP
+174 LLLYGIAGYVP

-198 SGLLCAR
+198 AGLLCAR
-205 PHREPV
+205 PHREPI

-219 GGSVARRLLPAAFVI
+219 GGSVARRLLPAAFAI
-234 PLLLDWVRIQI
+234 PLVLDWVRMQV

-277 SRVDAE
+277 SRVDAK
-283 RRRSEEQLQE
+283 RRRSEERLQE

-316 EALRDAKEQAEAAN
+316 EALRAAKEQAEAAN

-473 TVEEALPDAVGLRL
+473 AVEEALPDAVCLCL

-537 GRIWVESEEGKGSIF
+537 GRIWVESEEGKGSTF

-564 TKRADLVSLQGLK
+564 TKRTDLVSLRGLK

-592 EILKSW
+592 EVLKSW

-613 ALEAAAQTSAG
+613 ALEAATQ
-624 SAESPFD
+624 PFD
-631 LVLMDLM
+631 IVLMDLM

-670 AGFSARARSLG
+670 AGYSARSRSLG

-693 DLLEAIGAALEAAP
+693 DLLEAISASLKAAP
-707 TVEARRGDAPADES
+707 SMETHALGDERVAAEGRR
-721 VAVESWGRTAR
+721 V
-732 RILLA
+732 LLA

-759 VVDNG
+759 VVNNG

-774 ASASSAEPPFDV
+774 PFDV

-817 IIAMTAHAMKGDR
+817 IVAMTAHAMKGDR

-856 GGGPNDEDGLPAPVG
+856 GGGPNAEAGLLAPA
-871 FDGELS
+871 DS
-877 RTDVPFEW
+877 PFEW
-885 DAALENVGGDEAM
+885 DAALESVGGDEAM
-898 LRELAEMFFAECPKL
+898 LRDLAEMFFTECPKL

-933 HTLKGSAHVFGA
+933 HTLKGSSHVFGA
-945 EEAAEAAHR
+945 EEAADAAQR

-968 EALAL
+968 EALGL
-973 LEDGVARLLPAL
+973 LEDEVARLLPAL
-985 RERVAADA
+985 RERVAASA

>member
-1 MGGDPRFLSW
+1 M
-11 AGWLARLAA
+11 
-20 SVTVLAGALV
+20 
-30 LWGWNAD
+30 
-37 DEYLKS
+37 
-43 FMHISWVATHP
+43 
-54 LVAMQFILAGASLLL
+54 
-69 LQAEPLSRWRRYAGV
+69 
-84 VLGAVVVLIAVLKLI
+84 
-99 GYQYNWERG
+99 
-108 VDTYLF
+108 
-114 YFKLGVSR
+114 
-122 MSPNA
+122 
-127 AFSFLLIGLALVLM
+127 
-141 DVQVRGRA
+141 
-149 YLSQI
+149 
-154 CVIAATVIGL
+154 
-164 LSMSSYFHNV
+164 
-174 LLLYGVSGFVP
+174 
-185 VVPDTATEFLILC
+185 
-198 SGLLCAR
+198 
-205 PHREPV
+205 
-211 ATIISTTE
+211 
-219 GGSVARRLLPAAFVI
+219 ARRLLPAAFVI
-234 PLLLDWVRIQI
+234 PLLLDWVRIQV

-367 RNYLTLVQQSAESL
+367 RSYLTLVQQSAESL

-473 TVEEALPDAVGLRL
+473 TVEDALPDAVGLRL

-537 GRIWVESEEGKGSIF
+537 GRIWVESEEGKGSTF

-598 EMEAELVESGSAAIA
+598 EMEVELVESGSAAIA
-613 ALEAAAQTSAG
+613 ALEAAAQ
-624 SAESPFD
+624 PFD

-693 DLLEAIGAALEAAP
+693 DLLEAISAALEAAP

-721 VAVESWGRTAR
+721 VAVESWDRTAR

-856 GGGPNDEDGLPAPVG
+856 GGGPNDEDGLPAPV
-871 FDGELS
+871 
-877 RTDVPFEW
+877 DVPFEW

-945 EEAAEAAHR
+945 EKVAEAAHR
-954 LEEIGREEAFADAE
+954 LEEIGREEMFADAE

-973 LEDGVARLLPAL
+973 LEDEVARLLPAL